1 MPSAQHSL
9 TVRLSPT
16 TTDAALAASLTAA
29 SGLWWPGGRHPRLW
43 TESVP
48 APASSGAADRRRA
61 AEARR
66 PVASGHRL
74 RAVLLRY
81 ADERRGSADPG
92 PDLVLTAAGSAL
104 DARSLR
110 IIARVLR
117 GDLAAEAVTPLA
129 GPLAPAPHLDEETR
143 RLASALALTVGR
155 YEGASAV
162 RVAVPVPARDRPPYT
177 LGALDGYAVFAAD
190 LSPGRTVAEL
200 LATEPAAPAPG
211 EEPPSLELAAG
222 NGPAVLPTGTGSLPV
237 PAHHVERIRR
247 QLLHSPPTTPLSR
260 LNPLGRAESAEHVSL
275 GACPVRPAAPGRI
288 DDAFAAQVAA
298 RPDAPALT
306 AGATTL
312 SYAELDRRAEVLAD
326 GLYAHGVRPGDLVG
340 LCLPRSTDLVAAM
353 LAVLKAGA
361 VHVPLDPEHP
371 ADRRERTARDAGV
384 RLTIGDPALLVG
396 HPPRAAA
403 PRGRPGSPAYVV
415 HTSGSTGRPKGVVV
429 PHANV
434 TALVDAVREDFGL
447 SPDDT
452 WTCFHSAAF
461 DFSVW
466 EIWGALLTGGRL
478 VVVDHW
484 TSRSPEDFHALL
496 VRERV
501 SVLSQTPSAFTQL
514 AAADRAAGTHPVPRL
529 VVLGGEP
536 LDTRPLM
543 DWFDRHPEDRCRL
556 VNMYGITETTVHVT
570 AATVTR
576 REALAGSRSV
586 GRPLPGWSV
595 RVLDPHGRPV
605 PPGAPGEIVVGGAG
619 VALGYLHR
627 PSLTAERFVP
637 DPLDPT
643 GRRLYR
649 SGDLGRLLP
658 DGTLEH
664 LGRIDDQVK
673 VRGFRIEPGEIRH
686 VLLEDPAVSAAA
698 VTVSGG
704 GVGDAA
710 AVRIDA
716 YVVRAPGAGED
727 AGAVRKRAA
736 RLLPPHMVPA
746 TVTVLPALPL
756 TANGKLDPGRLPAPG
771 TRTAGPVT
779 APAAAPASAPASR
792 TTSASVPASA
802 SGTASASP
810 SPTTSASVAA
820 TASPS
825 PPASHDASG
834 VGSPAAALAA
844 IWRDVLGVEAIGP
857 DDDFW
862 DLGGNSLYAIRIG
875 TLARER
881 GLPGIPLRQLYL
893 TPTLGALCEALALR
907 T

>member
-1 MPSAQHSL
+1 MPPAQHSL
-9 TVRLSPT
+9 TVRLST
-16 TTDAALAASLTAA
+16 NVTDAALDAALTAA
-29 SGLWWPGGRHPRLW
+29 AELWWPGDRRPRLW
-43 TESVP
+43 TEPVP
-48 APASSGAADRRRA
+48 APAASDAAARRRA
-61 AEARR
+61 AEASR

-81 ADERRGSADPG
+81 ADERREGAAAA
-92 PDLVLTAAGSAL
+92 PDLVLTADGSAL
-104 DARSLR
+104 DASSLR
-110 IIARVLR
+110 VVARVLR
-117 GDLAAEAVTPLA
+117 GDLAPEAVTPLA
-129 GPLAPAPHLDEETR
+129 GPLPLDLRLDEETR

-155 YEGASAV
+155 YAGASAV
-162 RVAVPVPARDRPPYT
+162 RVAVPVPARDRPPYA
-177 LGALDGYAVFAAD
+177 LGALDGYAVLTAD

-200 LATEPAAPAPG
+200 LATEPVAPAVG
-211 EEPPSLELAAG
+211 EESPSLELMASD
-222 NGPAVLPTGTGSLPV
+222 GPAVLPTGPGTLPV
-237 PAHHVERIRR
+237 PARQVDYIRQ
-247 QLLHSPPTTPLSR
+247 QLLNSTPNTLLSR
-260 LNPLGRAESAEHVSL
+260 LNPLSEAESAEQLAV
-275 GACPVRPAAPGRI
+275 GAGPKAPEALRI
-288 DDAFAAQVAA
+288 DEAFAAQVAA
-298 RPDAPALT
+298 RPEAPALT
-306 AGATTL
+306 AGSTTL
-312 SYAELDRRAEVLAD
+312 SYAELDARAEALAD

-353 LAVLKAGA
+353 LAVLKADA

-384 RLTIGDPALLVG
+384 RLTVEDPATLTG
-396 HPPRAAA
+396 HPPRPAA
-403 PRGRPGSPAYVV
+403 PRAEPGSPAYVI

-429 PHANV
+429 PHGNV

-484 TSRSPEDFHALL
+484 TTRSPEDFHALL

-501 SVLSQTPSAFTQL
+501 SVLSQTPSAFAQL
-514 AAADRAAGTHPVPRL
+514 AAADRTAQEAVDARL

-536 LDTRPLM
+536 LDARPLL

-595 RVLDPHGRPV
+595 RVLDAYGRPV

-619 VALGYLHR
+619 VALGYLNR
-627 PSLTAERFVP
+627 PALTAERFVP
-637 DPLDPT
+637 DPLDPA
-643 GRRLYR
+643 GRLYR

-664 LGRIDDQVK
+664 LGRIDDQVQ

-698 VTVSGG
+698 VTVTGG
-704 GVGDAA
+704 DAGDAA

-716 YVVRAPGAGED
+716 YVVPAQGTGED
-727 AGAVRKRAA
+727 PGPVRERAA

-756 TANGKLDPGRLPAPG
+756 TANGKLDAARLPAPG
-771 TRTAGPVT
+771 TRRDPVT
-779 APAAAPASAPASR
+779 APAPAA
-792 TTSASVPASA
+792 
-802 SGTASASP
+802 
-810 SPTTSASVAA
+810 AA
-820 TASPS
+820 HEA
-825 PPASHDASG
+825 G
-834 VGSPAAALAA
+834 PAAALAA
-844 IWRDVLGVEAIGP
+844 IWCDVLGVEAIGP

-881 GLPGIPLRQLYL
+881 GLPGVPLRQLYL
-893 TPTLGALCEALALR
+893 TPTLGALSEALAR
-907 T
+907 KA

>member
-1 MPSAQHSL
+1 MPPAQHSL
-9 TVRLSPT
+9 TVRLPSA
-16 TTDAALAASLTAA
+16 TTDAALAAALTAA
-29 SGLWWPGGRHPRLW
+29 AGLWWPGDHRRPRLW
-43 TESVP
+43 TEAVP
-48 APASSGAADRRRA
+48 APAVSDTAAGRRA

-66 PVASGHRL
+66 PVAPGHRL

-81 ADERRGSADPG
+81 ADERREGAAEG

-110 IIARVLR
+110 LVARVLR
-117 GDLAAEAVTPLA
+117 GDLAPDAVAPLA
-129 GPLAPAPHLDEETR
+129 GPLPLDLRLDEETR

-155 YEGASAV
+155 YEGAAAV
-162 RVAVPVPARDRPPYT
+162 RVAVPVPARNRPPYA

-190 LSPGRTVAEL
+190 LSPGRTVADL
-200 LATEPAAPAPG
+200 LATEPLDPAEG
-211 EEPPSLELAAG
+211 EEPPPLELVAG
-222 NGPAVLPTGTGSLPV
+222 DGIGPATLPTGPGSLPV
-237 PAHHVERIRR
+237 PAHQVDHVRR
-247 QLLHSPPTTPLSR
+247 QLLTGPPDVPLSR
-260 LNPLGRAESAEHVSL
+260 LNPLSGAESAEQLAL
-275 GACPVRPAAPGRI
+275 GAGPALPPSPLRI

-306 AGATTL
+306 AGSTTL
-312 SYAELDRRAEVLAD
+312 SYAELDCRAEVLAD

-340 LCLPRSTDLVAAM
+340 LCLPRSADLVAAM
-353 LAVLKAGA
+353 LAVLKTDA

-384 RLTIGDPALLVG
+384 RLTVEDPDTLTG
-396 HPPRAAA
+396 HPPRPAA
-403 PRGRPGSPAYVV
+403 PRREPGSPAYVI

-478 VVVDHW
+478 VVVGHW
-484 TSRSPEDFHALL
+484 TTRSPEDFHALL

-514 AAADRAAGTHPVPRL
+514 AAADRVAQEAVGARL

-536 LDTRPLM
+536 LDARPLL

-576 REALAGSRSV
+576 RDALAGSRSV

-595 RVLDPHGRPV
+595 RVLDAHGSPV
-605 PPGAPGEIVVGGAG
+605 PSGAPGEIVVGGAG
-619 VALGYLHR
+619 VALGYLNR
-627 PSLTAERFVP
+627 PALTAGRFVP
-637 DPLDPT
+637 DPLDPS

-704 GVGDAA
+704 SDAA

-716 YVVRAPGAGED
+716 YVVPAPGSD
-727 AGAVRKRAA
+727 AGPGPVRERAA
-736 RLLPPHMVPA
+736 RLLPAHMVPA

-756 TANGKLDPGRLPAPG
+756 TANGKLDPARLPAPG
-771 TRTAGPVT
+771 TRRDPLAAP
-779 APAAAPASAPASR
+779 APAAAAHEAPREA
-792 TTSASVPASA
+792 
-802 SGTASASP
+802 
-810 SPTTSASVAA
+810 
-820 TASPS
+820 
-825 PPASHDASG
+825 
-834 VGSPAAALAA
+834 SPAAALAA
-844 IWRDVLGVEAIGP
+844 VWCDVLGMEAIGP

-893 TPTLGALCEALALR
+893 TPTLGALSEALALEA
-907 T
+907 

>member
-1 MPSAQHSL
+1 MPPAQHSL
-9 TVRLSPT
+9 TVRLSPA
-16 TTDAALAASLTAA
+16 TTDTALAAALTAA
-29 SGLWWPGGRHPRLW
+29 AELWWPGDRRHPRLW
-43 TESVP
+43 TESAP
-48 APASSGAADRRRA
+48 APAASDTAARRRA
-61 AEARR
+61 AEASR

-81 ADERRGSADPG
+81 ADEQRERAAAG
-92 PDLVLTAAGSAL
+92 PDLVLTADGSAL

-110 IIARVLR
+110 VVARVLR
-117 GDLAAEAVTPLA
+117 GDLAPQAMAPLA
-129 GPLAPAPHLDEETR
+129 GPLPLDLRLDEETR

-162 RVAVPVPARDRPPYT
+162 RVAVPVPARDRPPYA

-200 LATEPAAPAPG
+200 LATEPVAPADG
-211 EEPPSLELAAG
+211 EELPPLELVAG
-222 NGPAVLPTGTGSLPV
+222 DGPAVLPTGPGSLPV
-237 PAHHVERIRR
+237 PAHQVEHIRQ
-247 QLLHSPPTTPLSR
+247 QLAHSTPNTPLS
-260 LNPLGRAESAEHVSL
+260 LLDPLSEAESTEQLAL
-275 GACPVRPAAPGRI
+275 GASPKAPEALRI
-288 DDAFAAQVAA
+288 DEAFVAQVAA

-306 AGATTL
+306 AGSTTL
-312 SYAELDRRAEVLAD
+312 SYAELDARAEALAD

-353 LAVLKAGA
+353 LAVLKADA

-384 RLTIGDPALLVG
+384 RLTVADPATLIG
-396 HPPRAAA
+396 HPPRPAA
-403 PRGRPGSPAYVV
+403 PGGEPGSPAYVI

-429 PHANV
+429 PHGNV

-484 TSRSPEDFHALL
+484 TTRSPEDFHALL
-496 VRERV
+496 VREGV

-514 AAADRAAGTHPVPRL
+514 AAADRTAQEAVAARL

-536 LDTRPLM
+536 LDARPLL

-595 RVLDPHGRPV
+595 RVLDAHGRPV

-619 VALGYLHR
+619 VALGYLNR
-627 PSLTAERFVP
+627 PALTAERFVP
-637 DPLDPT
+637 DPRDPA

-698 VTVSGG
+698 VTVTGG
-704 GVGDAA
+704 DAGDAA

-716 YVVRAPGAGED
+716 YVVPAPGAGED
-727 AGAVRKRAA
+727 LGPVRERAA

-756 TANGKLDPGRLPAPG
+756 TANGKLDPTRLPAPG
-771 TRTAGPVT
+771 TSGDPVKAP
-779 APAAAPASAPASR
+779 APAAAPHE
-792 TTSASVPASA
+792 
-802 SGTASASP
+802 
-810 SPTTSASVAA
+810 
-820 TASPS
+820 
-825 PPASHDASG
+825 ASHEAG
-834 VGSPAAALAA
+834 PAAALAA
-844 IWRDVLGVEAIGP
+844 IWCDVLGVEAIGP

-881 GLPGIPLRQLYL
+881 GLPGVPLRQLYL
-893 TPTLGALCEALALR
+893 TPTLGALSEALAR
-907 T
+907 KKT

>member
-1 MPSAQHSL
+1 MPPAQHSL
-9 TVRLSPT
+9 TVRLSSD
-16 TTDAALAASLTAA
+16 TTDTALAAALTAA
-29 SGLWWPGGRHPRLW
+29 AELWWPGDRRRPRLW

-48 APASSGAADRRRA
+48 APAASDTAARRRA
-61 AEARR
+61 AEASR

-81 ADERRGSADPG
+81 ADERREGAAAG
-92 PDLVLTAAGSAL
+92 PDLVLTADRSAL

-110 IIARVLR
+110 IVAQVLR
-117 GDLAAEAVTPLA
+117 GDLAPEAVTPLS
-129 GPLAPAPHLDEETR
+129 GPLPLDLRLDEETR

-162 RVAVPVPARDRPPYT
+162 RVAVPVPARDRPPYA
-177 LGALDGYAVFAAD
+177 LGALDGYAVFTAD

-200 LATEPAAPAPG
+200 LATEPVAPADG
-211 EEPPSLELAAG
+211 EEEPPSLELMASD
-222 NGPAVLPTGTGSLPV
+222 GPAVLPTGPDYLPV
-237 PAHHVERIRR
+237 PAHQVGRIRQ
-247 QLLHSPPTTPLSR
+247 QLLTSAPNTPLSL
-260 LNPLGRAESAEHVSL
+260 LNPLSEAESAVQL
-275 GACPVRPAAPGRI
+275 TPGASPEDPEALRI
-288 DDAFAAQVAA
+288 DEAFAAQVAA

-306 AGATTL
+306 AGSTTL
-312 SYAELDRRAEVLAD
+312 SYAELDARAEALAD

-353 LAVLKAGA
+353 LAVLKADA

-384 RLTIGDPALLVG
+384 RLTVEDPATLIG
-396 HPPRAAA
+396 HPRRPAA
-403 PRGRPGSPAYVV
+403 PGGEPGSPAYVI

-429 PHANV
+429 PHGNV
-434 TALVDAVREDFGL
+434 TALVAAVREDFGL
-447 SPDDT
+447 CPDDT

-484 TSRSPEDFHALL
+484 TTRSPEDFHALL
-496 VRERV
+496 VREGV

-514 AAADRAAGTHPVPRL
+514 AAADRAAQEAVAARL

-536 LDTRPLM
+536 LDARPLL

-570 AATVTR
+570 AATLTR

-595 RVLDPHGRPV
+595 RVLDAHGRPV

-619 VALGYLHR
+619 VALGYLNR
-627 PSLTAERFVP
+627 PALTAGRFVP
-637 DPLDPT
+637 DPLDPA

-698 VTVSGG
+698 VTVTGG
-704 GVGDAA
+704 DAGDAA

-716 YVVRAPGAGED
+716 YVVPAPGAGD
-727 AGAVRKRAA
+727 DPGPVRERAA

-756 TANGKLDPGRLPAPG
+756 TANGKLDPARLPAPG
-771 TRTAGPVT
+771 TSRDQVT
-779 APAAAPASAPASR
+779 PPAPAPAAHEA
-792 TTSASVPASA
+792 
-802 SGTASASP
+802 G
-810 SPTTSASVAA
+810 
-820 TASPS
+820 
-825 PPASHDASG
+825 
-834 VGSPAAALAA
+834 PAAALAA
-844 IWRDVLGVEAIGP
+844 IWCDVLGVEAIGP

-881 GLPGIPLRQLYL
+881 GLPGVPLRQLYL
-893 TPTLGALCEALALR
+893 TPTLGALSEALAGKK

>member
-1 MPSAQHSL
+1 MPPAQHSL
-9 TVRLSPT
+9 TVRLSAA
-16 TTDAALAASLTAA
+16 TTDTALAAALTAA
-29 SGLWWPGGRHPRLW
+29 AELWWPGDRRHPRLW

-48 APASSGAADRRRA
+48 APAASDTAARRRA
-61 AEARR
+61 AEASR

-81 ADERRGSADPG
+81 ADERREGAAAG
-92 PDLVLTAAGSAL
+92 PDLVLTADGSAL

-110 IIARVLR
+110 VVARVLR
-117 GDLAAEAVTPLA
+117 GDLAPEAVTWLA
-129 GPLAPAPHLDEETR
+129 GPLPLDLRLDEETR

-162 RVAVPVPARDRPPYT
+162 RVAVPVPARDRPPYA

-200 LATEPAAPAPG
+200 LATDPVAPADG
-211 EEPPSLELAAG
+211 EELPPLELVAG
-222 NGPAVLPTGTGSLPV
+222 DGPAVLPTGPGSLPV
-237 PAHHVERIRR
+237 PAHQVERVR
-247 QLLHSPPTTPLSR
+247 QKLLTTTPNAPLAL
-260 LNPLGRAESAEHVSL
+260 LNPLSEAESVEQLPL
-275 GACPVRPAAPGRI
+275 GTSPKGLEALRI
-288 DDAFAAQVAA
+288 DEAFAAQVAV

-306 AGATTL
+306 AGSTTL
-312 SYAELDRRAEVLAD
+312 SYAELDARAEALAD

-353 LAVLKAGA
+353 LAVLKVDA

-384 RLTIGDPALLVG
+384 RLTVEDPVTLTG
-396 HPPRAAA
+396 HPPRPAA
-403 PRGRPGSPAYVV
+403 PGGEPGSPAYVI

-429 PHANV
+429 PHGNV

-484 TSRSPEDFHALL
+484 TTRSPEDFHALL
-496 VRERV
+496 VREGV

-514 AAADRAAGTHPVPRL
+514 AAADRTAQEAVAARL

-536 LDTRPLM
+536 LDARPLL

-595 RVLDPHGRPV
+595 RVLDAHGRPV

-619 VALGYLHR
+619 VALGYLNR
-627 PSLTAERFVP
+627 PALTAERFVP
-637 DPLDPT
+637 DPREPA

-698 VTVSGG
+698 VTVTGG
-704 GVGDAA
+704 DAGDAA

-716 YVVRAPGAGED
+716 YVVPAPGAGED
-727 AGAVRKRAA
+727 PGPVRERAA

-756 TANGKLDPGRLPAPG
+756 TANGKLDPARLPSPG
-771 TRTAGPVT
+771 TSGDPVT
-779 APAAAPASAPASR
+779 APAPAA
-792 TTSASVPASA
+792 
-802 SGTASASP
+802 
-810 SPTTSASVAA
+810 AA
-820 TASPS
+820 HEA
-825 PPASHDASG
+825 G
-834 VGSPAAALAA
+834 PAAALAA
-844 IWRDVLGVEAIGP
+844 IWCDVLGVEAIGP

-881 GLPGIPLRQLYL
+881 GLPGVPLRQLYL
-893 TPTLGALCEALALR
+893 TPTLGALSEALALK

>member
-1 MPSAQHSL
+1 MPPVQHSL
-9 TVRLSPT
+9 TVRLPSA
-16 TTDAALAASLTAA
+16 TTDAALAAALTAA
-29 SGLWWPGGRHPRLW
+29 AGLWWPGDHRRPRLW

-48 APASSGAADRRRA
+48 APAVSDTAARRRA

-66 PVASGHRL
+66 PVAPGHRL

-81 ADERRGSADPG
+81 ADERREETAAG

-110 IIARVLR
+110 LVARVLR
-117 GDLAAEAVTPLA
+117 GDLAPDAVTPLA
-129 GPLAPAPHLDEETR
+129 GPLPLDLRLDEETR

-155 YEGASAV
+155 YEGAAAV
-162 RVAVPVPARDRPPYT
+162 CVAVPVPARDRPPYA

-190 LSPGRTVAEL
+190 LSPGRTVADL
-200 LATEPAAPAPG
+200 SATEPVAPAEG
-211 EEPPSLELAAG
+211 EVPPLLELVAG
-222 NGPAVLPTGTGSLPV
+222 DGIGPATLPTAPDSLPV
-237 PAHHVERIRR
+237 PAHQVQRVRQ
-247 QLLHSPPTTPLSR
+247 QLLTSPPDTPLSR
-260 LNPLGRAESAEHVSL
+260 LNPLSEAESAEQRAF
-275 GACPVRPAAPGRI
+275 GAPLDAPASPLRI

-306 AGATTL
+306 AGSTTL
-312 SYAELDRRAEVLAD
+312 SYAELDRRAEELAD

-353 LAVLKAGA
+353 LAVLKADA

-384 RLTIGDPALLVG
+384 RLTVEDPAALTG
-396 HPPRAAA
+396 HPPRPAA
-403 PRGRPGSPAYVV
+403 PRGEPGSPAYVI
-415 HTSGSTGRPKGVVV
+415 HTSGSTGRPKGVLV

-484 TSRSPEDFHALL
+484 TTRSPEDFHALL
-496 VRERV
+496 LRERV

-514 AAADRAAGTHPVPRL
+514 AAADRVAQDAVDVRL

-536 LDTRPLM
+536 LDARPLL

-576 REALAGSRSV
+576 REALAGFRSV

-595 RVLDPHGRPV
+595 RVLNAHGSPV

-619 VALGYLHR
+619 VALGYLNR
-627 PSLTAERFVP
+627 PALTAERFVP
-637 DPLDPT
+637 DPLDPA

-698 VTVSGG
+698 VTVSGDG
-704 GVGDAA
+704 DDAA

-716 YVVRAPGAGED
+716 YVVPAPGSDED
-727 AGAVRKRAA
+727 PGPVRERAA
-736 RLLPPHMVPA
+736 RLLPAHMVPA

-756 TANGKLDPGRLPAPG
+756 TANGKLDPARLPAPG
-771 TRTAGPVT
+771 TRRDPVT
-779 APAAAPASAPASR
+779 APASPHAA
-792 TTSASVPASA
+792 
-802 SGTASASP
+802 
-810 SPTTSASVAA
+810 
-820 TASPS
+820 
-825 PPASHDASG
+825 
-834 VGSPAAALAA
+834 SPAAALAA
-844 IWRDVLGVEAIGP
+844 VWCDVLGVEAIGP

-893 TPTLGALCEALALR
+893 TPTLGALSEALALEA
-907 T
+907 

>member
-1 MPSAQHSL
+1 A
-9 TVRLSPT
+9 
-16 TTDAALAASLTAA
+16 
-29 SGLWWPGGRHPRLW
+29 G
-43 TESVP
+43 
-48 APASSGAADRRRA
+48 RRA

-66 PVASGHRL
+66 PVAPGHRL

-81 ADERRGSADPG
+81 ADERREEVAAG

-104 DARSLR
+104 DTRSLR
-110 IIARVLR
+110 LVARVLR
-117 GDLAAEAVTPLA
+117 GDLAPDAVTPLA
-129 GPLAPAPHLDEETR
+129 GPLPLDLRLDEETR

-155 YEGASAV
+155 YEGAAAV
-162 RVAVPVPARDRPPYT
+162 RVAVPVPARDRPPYA

-200 LATEPAAPAPG
+200 LATEPVAPAEG
-211 EEPPSLELAAG
+211 EEPPLSELVAG
-222 NGPAVLPTGTGSLPV
+222 DGIGPATLPAAPGALPV
-237 PAHHVERIRR
+237 PAHQVQRVRQ
-247 QLLHSPPTTPLSR
+247 QLLTSPPDTPLSR
-260 LNPLGRAESAEHVSL
+260 LNPLSEAESAEQRAFGTPL
-275 GACPVRPAAPGRI
+275 DAPASPLRI
-288 DDAFAAQVAA
+288 DDAFAAQAAA

-306 AGATTL
+306 AGSTTL
-312 SYAELDRRAEVLAD
+312 SYAELNCRAEVLAD

-353 LAVLKAGA
+353 LAVLKADA

-384 RLTIGDPALLVG
+384 RLTVGDPAALTG
-396 HPPRAAA
+396 HPPRPAAS
-403 PRGRPGSPAYVV
+403 RGEPGSPAYVI
-415 HTSGSTGRPKGVVV
+415 HTSGSTGRPKGVLV

-484 TSRSPEDFHALL
+484 TTRSPEDFHALL

-514 AAADRAAGTHPVPRL
+514 AAADRVAQEAVDIRL

-536 LDTRPLM
+536 LDARPLL

-576 REALAGSRSV
+576 RVALAGSRSV

-595 RVLDPHGRPV
+595 RVLDAHGSPV

-619 VALGYLHR
+619 VALGYLNR
-627 PSLTAERFVP
+627 PALTAERFVP
-637 DPLDPT
+637 DPLDPA

-704 GVGDAA
+704 DGDDAA

-716 YVVRAPGAGED
+716 YVVPAPGSDED
-727 AGAVRKRAA
+727 PGPVRERAA
-736 RLLPPHMVPA
+736 RLLPAHMVPA
-746 TVTVLPALPL
+746 TVTVLSALPL
-756 TANGKLDPGRLPAPG
+756 TANGKLDPARLPAPG
-771 TRTAGPVT
+771 TRRDPVT
-779 APAAAPASAPASR
+779 APASPHAA
-792 TTSASVPASA
+792 
-802 SGTASASP
+802 
-810 SPTTSASVAA
+810 
-820 TASPS
+820 
-825 PPASHDASG
+825 
-834 VGSPAAALAA
+834 SPAAALAA
-844 IWRDVLGVEAIGP
+844 VWCDVLGVEAIGP

-893 TPTLGALCEALALR
+893 TPTLGALSEALALEA
-907 T
+907 

>member
-1 MPSAQHSL
+1 MPPAQHSL
-9 TVRLSPT
+9 TVRLSPA
-16 TTDAALAASLTAA
+16 TTDTALAAALTAA
-29 SGLWWPGGRHPRLW
+29 AELWWPGDHRRPRLW

-48 APASSGAADRRRA
+48 APAASDTAARRRA
-61 AEARR
+61 AEASR

-81 ADERRGSADPG
+81 ADERREGAAAG
-92 PDLVLTAAGSAL
+92 PDLVLTADGSAL

-110 IIARVLR
+110 VVARVLR
-117 GDLAAEAVTPLA
+117 GDLAPEAVTWLA
-129 GPLAPAPHLDEETR
+129 GPLPLDLRLDEETR

-162 RVAVPVPARDRPPYT
+162 RVAVPVPARDRPPYA

-200 LATEPAAPAPG
+200 LATDPVAPADG
-211 EEPPSLELAAG
+211 EELPPLELVAG
-222 NGPAVLPTGTGSLPV
+222 DGPAVLPTGPGSLPV
-237 PAHHVERIRR
+237 PAHQVERVR
-247 QLLHSPPTTPLSR
+247 QKLLTTTPNAPLAL
-260 LNPLGRAESAEHVSL
+260 LNPLSEAESVEQLPL
-275 GACPVRPAAPGRI
+275 GTSPKDLEALRI
-288 DDAFAAQVAA
+288 DEAFAAQVAV

-306 AGATTL
+306 AGSTTL
-312 SYAELDRRAEVLAD
+312 SYAELDARAETLAD

-353 LAVLKAGA
+353 LAVLKVDA

-384 RLTIGDPALLVG
+384 RLTVEDPVTLTG
-396 HPPRAAA
+396 HPPRPAA
-403 PRGRPGSPAYVV
+403 PGGEPGSPAYVI

-429 PHANV
+429 PHGNV

-484 TSRSPEDFHALL
+484 TTRSPEDFHALL
-496 VRERV
+496 VREGV

-514 AAADRAAGTHPVPRL
+514 AAADRTAQEAVAARL

-536 LDTRPLM
+536 LDARPLL

-595 RVLDPHGRPV
+595 RVLDAHGRPV

-619 VALGYLHR
+619 VALGYLNR
-627 PSLTAERFVP
+627 PALTAERFVP
-637 DPLDPT
+637 DPRDPS

-698 VTVSGG
+698 VTVTGG
-704 GVGDAA
+704 DAGDAA

-716 YVVRAPGAGED
+716 YVVPAPGAGED
-727 AGAVRKRAA
+727 PGPVRERAA

-756 TANGKLDPGRLPAPG
+756 TANGKLDPARLPSPG
-771 TRTAGPVT
+771 TSGDPVT
-779 APAAAPASAPASR
+779 APAPAA
-792 TTSASVPASA
+792 
-802 SGTASASP
+802 
-810 SPTTSASVAA
+810 AA
-820 TASPS
+820 HEA
-825 PPASHDASG
+825 G
-834 VGSPAAALAA
+834 PAAALAA
-844 IWRDVLGVEAIGP
+844 IWCDVLGVEAIGP

-881 GLPGIPLRQLYL
+881 GLPGVPLRQLYL
-893 TPTLGALCEALALR
+893 TPTLGALSEALALK

>member
-1 MPSAQHSL
+1 MPPAHHAL
-9 TVRLSPT
+9 IVRLPPDAA
-16 TTDAALAASLTAA
+16 DAALTGALTTAA
-29 SGLWWPGGRHPRLW
+29 ELWWPGERRPRLW
-43 TESVP
+43 TETVP
-48 APASSGAADRRRA
+48 APAGSGTAARRRA

-66 PVASGHRL
+66 PVAPGHRL

-81 ADERRGSADPG
+81 AGEHPA
-92 PDLVLTAAGSAL
+92 DLVLTAGGAAL

-110 IIARVLR
+110 LVARVLR
-117 GDLAAEAVTPLA
+117 GDLAPDAVTPLD
-129 GPLAPAPHLDEETR
+129 GPLPPDLRMDGETR
-143 RLASALALTVGR
+143 GLASALAVTVGR
-155 YEGASAV
+155 YEGAASV
-162 RVAVPVPARDRPPYT
+162 RVAVPVPARDRPPYA
-177 LGALDGYAVFAAD
+177 LGALDGYAVFTAD
-190 LSPGRTVAEL
+190 LSPGRTVADL
-200 LATEPAAPAPG
+200 LATEPAAPAEG
-211 EEPPSLELAAG
+211 DDPPVLTLVASDADG
-222 NGPAVLPTGTGSLPV
+222 GGDGGGDGPAMLLPTGPDALPV
-237 PAHHVERIRR
+237 PTHQVRFVQD
-247 QLLHSPPTTPLSR
+247 QLANSAPNTPLSQ
-260 LNPLGRAESAEHVSL
+260 LDPLSREESAEQLAFRTPHK
-275 GACPVRPAAPGRI
+275 AAAPLRI
-288 DDAFAAQVAA
+288 DEAFAAQVAA

-306 AGATTL
+306 AGSATL
-312 SYAELDRRAEVLAD
+312 SYAELDFRAEELAD
-326 GLYAHGVRPGDLVG
+326 GLYARGVRRGDLVG
-340 LCLPRSTDLVAAM
+340 LCLPRGADLVAAM
-353 LAVLKAGA
+353 LAALKADA
-361 VHVPLDPEHP
+361 VYVPLDPEHP
-371 ADRRERTARDAGV
+371 ADRRERTARDAKV
-384 RLTIGDPALLVG
+384 RLTVDDPAALTG
-396 HPPRAAA
+396 HPRRPAAS
-403 PRGRPGSPAYVV
+403 RGPATGPAYVI
-415 HTSGSTGRPKGVVV
+415 HTSGSTGRPKGVLV

-434 TALVDAVREDFGL
+434 TALVDAVRDDFAL
-447 SPDDT
+447 SPDDA

-484 TSRSPEDFHALL
+484 TSRQPEDFHALL

-514 AAADRAAGTHPVPRL
+514 AAADRTGGRLPALRL

-536 LDTRPLM
+536 LDARPLLG
-543 DWFDRHPEDRCRL
+543 WFDRHPEDRCRL

-605 PPGAPGEIVVGGAG
+605 PPGAPGEIHVGGAG

-627 PSLTAERFVP
+627 PAPTAERFVP
-637 DPLDPT
+637 DVVDPA
-643 GRRLYR
+643 GRLYR

-698 VTVSGG
+698 VTVTGG
-704 GVGDAA
+704 AGGDAA

-716 YVVRAPGAGED
+716 YVVPAPGAGED
-727 AGAVRKRAA
+727 PGSVRDRAA

-756 TANGKLDPGRLPAPG
+756 TANGKLDPARLPAPG
-771 TRTAGPVT
+771 TRRTPTPAVPA
-779 APAAAPASAPASR
+779 APAADAPEAPAA
-792 TTSASVPASA
+792 V
-802 SGTASASP
+802 
-810 SPTTSASVAA
+810 
-820 TASPS
+820 
-825 PPASHDASG
+825 
-834 VGSPAAALAA
+834 LAG
-844 IWRDVLGVEAIGP
+844 IWRDVFGVEEIGP

-881 GLPGIPLRQLYL
+881 GLPGVALRQLYL
-893 TPTLGALCEALALR
+893 TPTLGALSEALAR
-907 T
+907 GV

>member
-1 MPSAQHSL
+1 MPPAQHSL
-9 TVRLSPT
+9 TVRLSPA
-16 TTDAALAASLTAA
+16 TTDTALAAALTAA
-29 SGLWWPGGRHPRLW
+29 AELWWPGDRRRPRLW

-48 APASSGAADRRRA
+48 APAASDAAARRRA
-61 AEARR
+61 AEASR

-81 ADERRGSADPG
+81 ADERREGAAAG
-92 PDLVLTAAGSAL
+92 PDLVLTADGSAL

-110 IIARVLR
+110 VVARVLR
-117 GDLAAEAVTPLA
+117 GDLAPEAVTPLA
-129 GPLAPAPHLDEETR
+129 GPLPLDLRLDEETR

-162 RVAVPVPARDRPPYT
+162 RVAVPVPARDRPPYA

-200 LATEPAAPAPG
+200 LATDPVAPADG
-211 EEPPSLELAAG
+211 EELPPLELVAG
-222 NGPAVLPTGTGSLPV
+222 DGPAVLPTGPGSLPV
-237 PAHHVERIRR
+237 PAHQVERVR
-247 QLLHSPPTTPLSR
+247 QKLLTTTPNAPLAL
-260 LNPLGRAESAEHVSL
+260 LNPLSEAESVEQLPL
-275 GACPVRPAAPGRI
+275 GTSPKDLEALRI
-288 DDAFAAQVAA
+288 DEAFAAQVAV

-306 AGATTL
+306 AGSTTL
-312 SYAELDRRAEVLAD
+312 SYAELDARAEALAD

-353 LAVLKAGA
+353 LAVLKVDA

-384 RLTIGDPALLVG
+384 RLTVEDPVTLTG
-396 HPPRAAA
+396 HPPRPAA
-403 PRGRPGSPAYVV
+403 PGGEPGSPAYVI

-429 PHANV
+429 PHGNV

-484 TSRSPEDFHALL
+484 TTRSPEDFHALL
-496 VRERV
+496 VREGV

-514 AAADRAAGTHPVPRL
+514 AAADRTAQEAVAARL

-536 LDTRPLM
+536 LDARPLL

-595 RVLDPHGRPV
+595 RVLDAHGRPV

-619 VALGYLHR
+619 VALGYLNR
-627 PSLTAERFVP
+627 PALTAERFVP
-637 DPLDPT
+637 DPREPA

-698 VTVSGG
+698 VTVTGG
-704 GVGDAA
+704 DAGDAA

-716 YVVRAPGAGED
+716 YVVPAPGAGED
-727 AGAVRKRAA
+727 PGPVRERAA

-756 TANGKLDPGRLPAPG
+756 TANGKLDPARLPSPG
-771 TRTAGPVT
+771 TSGDPVT
-779 APAAAPASAPASR
+779 APAPAA
-792 TTSASVPASA
+792 
-802 SGTASASP
+802 
-810 SPTTSASVAA
+810 AA
-820 TASPS
+820 HKA
-825 PPASHDASG
+825 G
-834 VGSPAAALAA
+834 PAAALAA
-844 IWRDVLGVEAIGP
+844 IWCDVLGVEAIGP

-893 TPTLGALCEALALR
+893 TPTLGALSEALAGKK

>member
-1 MPSAQHSL
+1 MPPAHHAL
-9 TVRLSPT
+9 IVRLPPGAA
-16 TTDAALAASLTAA
+16 DAALAGALTTAA
-29 SGLWWPGGRHPRLW
+29 ELWWPGERRPRLW
-43 TESVP
+43 TETVP
-48 APASSGAADRRRA
+48 APAGSGTAARRRA

-66 PVASGHRL
+66 PVAPGHRL

-81 ADERRGSADPG
+81 AGEHLA
-92 PDLVLTAAGSAL
+92 DLVLTAGGAAL

-110 IIARVLR
+110 LVARALR
-117 GDLAAEAVTPLA
+117 GDLAPDAVTPLD
-129 GPLAPAPHLDEETR
+129 GPLPPDLRMDGETR
-143 RLASALALTVGR
+143 GLASALAVTVGR
-155 YEGASAV
+155 YEGAASV
-162 RVAVPVPARDRPPYT
+162 RVAVPVPARDRPPYA
-177 LGALDGYAVFAAD
+177 LGALDGYAVFTAD
-190 LSPGRTVAEL
+190 LSPGRTVANL
-200 LATEPAAPAPG
+200 LATEPAAPAEGDDPPVLTLVAGDPG
-211 EEPPSLELAAG
+211 G
-222 NGPAVLPTGTGSLPV
+222 DGDGDGPAMLPTGPDALPV
-237 PAHHVERIRR
+237 PAHQVRFVQE
-247 QLLHSPPTTPLSR
+247 QLAGSAPNTPLSQ
-260 LNPLGRAESAEHVSL
+260 LDPLSREESAEQLAFRTPHK
-275 GACPVRPAAPGRI
+275 AAAPLRI
-288 DDAFAAQVAA
+288 DEVFAAQVAA

-306 AGATTL
+306 AGSATL
-312 SYAELDRRAEVLAD
+312 SYAELNSRAEELAD

-340 LCLPRSTDLVAAM
+340 LCLPRGADLVAAM
-353 LAVLKAGA
+353 LAALKADA
-361 VHVPLDPEHP
+361 VYVPLDPEHP
-371 ADRRERTARDAGV
+371 ADRRERTARDAKV
-384 RLTIGDPALLVG
+384 RLTVDDPAALTG
-396 HPPRAAA
+396 HPRRPAAS
-403 PRGRPGSPAYVV
+403 RGPATGPAYVI
-415 HTSGSTGRPKGVVV
+415 HTSGSTGRPKGVLV

-434 TALVDAVREDFGL
+434 TALVDAVRDDFAL
-447 SPDDT
+447 SPDDA

-484 TSRSPEDFHALL
+484 TSRQPEDFHALL

-514 AAADRAAGTHPVPRL
+514 AAADRTGGRLPALRL

-536 LDTRPLM
+536 LDARPLLG
-543 DWFDRHPEDRCRL
+543 WFDRHPEDRCRL

-605 PPGAPGEIVVGGAG
+605 PPGAPGEIHVGGAG

-627 PSLTAERFVP
+627 PAPTAERFVP
-637 DPLDPT
+637 DVVDPA
-643 GRRLYR
+643 GRLYR

-698 VTVSGG
+698 VTVTGG
-704 GVGDAA
+704 AGGDAA
-710 AVRIDA
+710 TVRIDA
-716 YVVRAPGAGED
+716 YVVPAPGADED
-727 AGAVRKRAA
+727 PGAVRDRAA

-756 TANGKLDPGRLPAPG
+756 TANGKLDPARLPAPG
-771 TRTAGPVT
+771 TRRTPTPAVPAASA
-779 APAAAPASAPASR
+779 APAAPAADAPEAPAA
-792 TTSASVPASA
+792 V
-802 SGTASASP
+802 
-810 SPTTSASVAA
+810 
-820 TASPS
+820 
-825 PPASHDASG
+825 
-834 VGSPAAALAA
+834 LAG
-844 IWRDVLGVEAIGP
+844 IWRDVFGVEEIGP

-881 GLPGIPLRQLYL
+881 GLPGVALRQLYL
-893 TPTLGALCEALALR
+893 TPTLGALSEALAR
-907 T
+907 GV

>member
-1 MPSAQHSL
+1 MPPAQHSL
-9 TVRLSPT
+9 TVRLST
-16 TTDAALAASLTAA
+16 NVTDAALDAALTAA
-29 SGLWWPGGRHPRLW
+29 AELWWPGDRRPRLW
-43 TESVP
+43 TEPVP
-48 APASSGAADRRRA
+48 APAASDAAARRRA
-61 AEARR
+61 AEASR

-81 ADERRGSADPG
+81 GHERREGAAAA
-92 PDLVLTAAGSAL
+92 PDLVLTADGSAL

-110 IIARVLR
+110 VVARVLR
-117 GDLAAEAVTPLA
+117 GDLAPEAVTPLA
-129 GPLAPAPHLDEETR
+129 GPLPLDLRLDEETR

-162 RVAVPVPARDRPPYT
+162 RVAVPVPARDRPPYA

-190 LSPGRTVAEL
+190 LSPGRTVAQL
-200 LATEPAAPAPG
+200 LATEPVAPAVG
-211 EEPPSLELAAG
+211 EEPPSPELMASD
-222 NGPAVLPTGTGSLPV
+222 GPAVLPTGPGTLPV
-237 PAHHVERIRR
+237 PARQVDYIRQ
-247 QLLHSPPTTPLSR
+247 QLLTSTPNARLSQ
-260 LNPLGRAESAEHVSL
+260 LNPLSEAESAEQLAL
-275 GACPVRPAAPGRI
+275 GVRPAPPASSLRI
-288 DDAFAAQVAA
+288 DEAFAAQVTA
-298 RPDAPALT
+298 RPEAPALT
-306 AGATTL
+306 AGSTTL
-312 SYAELDRRAEVLAD
+312 SYAELDARAEALAD
-326 GLYAHGVRPGDLVG
+326 GLYARGVRPGDLVG

-353 LAVLKAGA
+353 LAVLKADA

-384 RLTIGDPALLVG
+384 RLTVEDPATLTG
-396 HPPRAAA
+396 HPPRPAA
-403 PRGRPGSPAYVV
+403 PRGEPGSPAYVI

-429 PHANV
+429 THANV

-478 VVVDHW
+478 VVADHW
-484 TSRSPEDFHALL
+484 TTRSPEDFHALL

-514 AAADRAAGTHPVPRL
+514 AAADRTAPDPVGIRL

-536 LDTRPLM
+536 LDARPLL

-576 REALAGSRSV
+576 RDALAGSRSV

-595 RVLDPHGRPV
+595 RVLDAHGRPV

-619 VALGYLHR
+619 VALGYLNR
-627 PSLTAERFVP
+627 PALTAERFVP
-637 DPLDPT
+637 DPLDPA

-664 LGRIDDQVK
+664 LGRIDDQVQ

-698 VTVSGG
+698 VTVTGG
-704 GVGDAA
+704 DAGDAA

-716 YVVRAPGAGED
+716 YVVPAPGAGED
-727 AGAVRKRAA
+727 PGPVRERAA

-756 TANGKLDPGRLPAPG
+756 TANGKLDAARLPAPG
-771 TRTAGPVT
+771 TRRDPVT
-779 APAAAPASAPASR
+779 APAPAPAPA
-792 TTSASVPASA
+792 
-802 SGTASASP
+802 
-810 SPTTSASVAA
+810 AA
-820 TASPS
+820 AHE
-825 PPASHDASG
+825 AG
-834 VGSPAAALAA
+834 PAAALAA
-844 IWRDVLGVEAIGP
+844 IWCDVLGVETIGP

-881 GLPGIPLRQLYL
+881 GLPGVPLRQLYL
-893 TPTLGALCEALALR
+893 TPTLGALSEALAR
-907 T
+907 KT

>member
-1 MPSAQHSL
+1 MPSAHHTL
-9 TVRLSPT
+9 TVSLPPT
-16 TTDAALAASLTAA
+16 VTDTALAAALATAA
-29 SGLWWPGGRHPRLW
+29 ELWWPGGRHPRLW
-43 TESVP
+43 SQTVP
-48 APASSGAADRRRA
+48 APAGSDAAARRRA

-66 PVASGHRL
+66 PVGPGHRL

-81 ADERRGSADPG
+81 ADGRREEAAATDC
-92 PDLVLTAAGSAL
+92 DLVLTADASAL

-110 IIARVLR
+110 LVARVLR
-117 GDLAAEAVTPLA
+117 GELAADAVTPLD
-129 GPLAPAPHLDEETR
+129 GPLAPDLRLDEETR
-143 RLASALALTVGR
+143 RLAAALAVTVGR
-155 YEGASAV
+155 YTGEPSV
-162 RVAVPVPARDRPPYT
+162 RVAVPVPALDRPPYA
-177 LGALDGYAVFAAD
+177 LGALDGYAVFTAD

-200 LATEPAAPAPG
+200 LATEPVAPA
-211 EEPPSLELAAG
+211 EEEERPAQELTAG
-222 NGPAVLPTGTGSLPV
+222 TGAGPATLPTGPDALPV
-237 PAHHVERIRR
+237 PAHQVEHVRR
-247 QLLHSPPTTPLSR
+247 QLLDSPPNTPLQR
-260 LNPLGRAESAEHVSL
+260 LDPLTRAESAEQLAL
-275 GACPVRPAAPGRI
+275 GATPKAPAPLRI
-288 DDAFAAQVAA
+288 DEVFAARVAA

-306 AGATTL
+306 AGAATL
-312 SYAELDRRAEVLAD
+312 SYAELDARAEALAD

-340 LCLPRSTDLVAAM
+340 LCLPRSADLVAAM
-353 LAVLKAGA
+353 LAVLKADA

-384 RLTIGDPALLVG
+384 RLTVEDPALLTG
-396 HPPRAAA
+396 HPPRPAVERRKAADA
-403 PRGRPGSPAYVV
+403 PAYVI

-434 TALVDAVREDFGL
+434 TALVDAVHDDFGL

-484 TSRSPEDFHALL
+484 TTRSPREFHALL

-514 AAADRAAGTHPVPRL
+514 AAADRGAPDTVDLRL

-536 LDTRPLM
+536 LDARPLL

-586 GRPLPGWSV
+586 GRALPGWSV
-595 RVLDPHGRPV
+595 RVVDAYGRPV
-605 PPGAPGEIVVGGAG
+605 PPGVPGEIQVGGAG
-619 VALGYLHR
+619 VALGYLNR
-627 PSLTAERFVP
+627 PALTAERFVP
-637 DPLDPT
+637 DPLDPA

-698 VTVSGG
+698 VTVTGG
-704 GVGDAA
+704 EDGDAA

-716 YVVRAPGAGED
+716 YVVPAPGAGED
-727 AGAVRKRAA
+727 PGPVRERAA
-736 RLLPPHMVPA
+736 RLLPAHMVPA
-746 TVTVLPALPL
+746 TVTFLPALPL
-756 TANGKLDPGRLPAPG
+756 TANGKLDPARLPVPG
-771 TRTAGPVT
+771 TRRDPVP
-779 APAAAPASAPASR
+779 APAPAPAPASAPRTASR
-792 TTSASVPASA
+792 EA
-802 SGTASASP
+802 G
-810 SPTTSASVAA
+810 
-820 TASPS
+820 
-825 PPASHDASG
+825 
-834 VGSPAAALAA
+834 PAAALAA
-844 IWRDVLGVEAIGP
+844 IWRDVLGVDAVGP

-881 GLPGIPLRQLYL
+881 GLPEVPLRQLYL
-893 TPTLGALCEALALR
+893 TPTLGALCEALALES
-907 T
+907 

>member
-1 MPSAQHSL
+1 MPPAQHSL
-9 TVRLSPT
+9 TVRLST
-16 TTDAALAASLTAA
+16 NVTDAALDAALTAA
-29 SGLWWPGGRHPRLW
+29 AELWWPGDRRPRLW
-43 TESVP
+43 TEPVP
-48 APASSGAADRRRA
+48 APAASDAAARRRA
-61 AEARR
+61 AEASR

-81 ADERRGSADPG
+81 ADERREGAAAA
-92 PDLVLTAAGSAL
+92 PDLVLTADGSAL

-110 IIARVLR
+110 VVARVLR
-117 GDLAAEAVTPLA
+117 GDLAPEAVTPLA
-129 GPLAPAPHLDEETR
+129 GPLPLDLRLDEETR

-155 YEGASAV
+155 YTGASAV
-162 RVAVPVPARDRPPYT
+162 PVAVPVPARDRPPYA

-200 LATEPAAPAPG
+200 LATEPVAPAVG
-211 EEPPSLELAAG
+211 EEPPSLELMASD
-222 NGPAVLPTGTGSLPV
+222 GPAVLPTGPGTLPV
-237 PAHHVERIRR
+237 PARQVDDIRQ
-247 QLLHSPPTTPLSR
+247 QLLTSTPNTPISR
-260 LNPLGRAESAEHVSL
+260 LNPLSEAESAEQLAV
-275 GACPVRPAAPGRI
+275 GASPKAPEALRI
-288 DDAFAAQVAA
+288 DEAFAAQVAA

-306 AGATTL
+306 AGSTTL
-312 SYAELDRRAEVLAD
+312 SYAELDARAEVLAD

-353 LAVLKAGA
+353 LAVLKADA

-384 RLTIGDPALLVG
+384 RLTVEDPATLTG
-396 HPPRAAA
+396 HPPRPAV
-403 PRGRPGSPAYVV
+403 PRGEPGSPAYVI

-484 TSRSPEDFHALL
+484 TTRSPEDFHALL

-514 AAADRAAGTHPVPRL
+514 AAADRSAPDPVGIRL

-536 LDTRPLM
+536 LHARPLL

-576 REALAGSRSV
+576 RDALAGSRSV

-595 RVLDPHGRPV
+595 RVLDAHGRPV

-619 VALGYLHR
+619 VALGYLNR
-627 PSLTAERFVP
+627 PALTAERFVP
-637 DPLDPT
+637 DPLDPA

-649 SGDLGRLLP
+649 SGDLGRLRP

-664 LGRIDDQVK
+664 LGRIDDQVQ
-673 VRGFRIEPGEIRH
+673 VRGFRIEPGEIRQ
-686 VLLEDPAVSAAA
+686 VLLEDRAVSAAA
-698 VTVSGG
+698 VTVTGG
-704 GVGDAA
+704 DAGDAA

-716 YVVRAPGAGED
+716 YVVPAPGAGED
-727 AGAVRKRAA
+727 PGPVRERAA

-746 TVTVLPALPL
+746 TVTVLSALPL
-756 TANGKLDPGRLPAPG
+756 TANGKLDPVRLPAPG
-771 TRTAGPVT
+771 TRRDPVT
-779 APAAAPASAPASR
+779 APA
-792 TTSASVPASA
+792 
-802 SGTASASP
+802 
-810 SPTTSASVAA
+810 
-820 TASPS
+820 
-825 PPASHDASG
+825 
-834 VGSPAAALAA
+834 PAAAAHEAGPVSALAA
-844 IWRDVLGVEAIGP
+844 IWCDVLGVEAIGP

-893 TPTLGALCEALALR
+893 TPTLGALSEALAR
-907 T
+907 KT

>member
-1 MPSAQHSL
+1 MPPAQHSL
-9 TVRLSPT
+9 TVRLPSA
-16 TTDAALAASLTAA
+16 TTDAALAAALTAA
-29 SGLWWPGGRHPRLW
+29 AGLWWPGDHRRPRLW
-43 TESVP
+43 TEAVP
-48 APASSGAADRRRA
+48 APAVSDTAAGRRA

-66 PVASGHRL
+66 PVAPGHRL

-81 ADERRGSADPG
+81 ADERREGAAEG

-110 IIARVLR
+110 LVARVLR
-117 GDLAAEAVTPLA
+117 GDLAPDAVAPLA
-129 GPLAPAPHLDEETR
+129 GPLPLDLRLDEETR
-143 RLASALALTVGR
+143 RLASALVLTVGR
-155 YEGASAV
+155 YEGAAAV
-162 RVAVPVPARDRPPYT
+162 RVAVPVPARNRPPYA

-190 LSPGRTVAEL
+190 LSPGRTVADL
-200 LATEPAAPAPG
+200 LATEPLAPAEG
-211 EEPPSLELAAG
+211 EEPPPLELVAG
-222 NGPAVLPTGTGSLPV
+222 DGIGPASLPTGPGSLPV
-237 PAHHVERIRR
+237 PAHQVDHVRR
-247 QLLHSPPTTPLSR
+247 QLLTSPPDAPLSR
-260 LNPLGRAESAEHVSL
+260 LNPLSEAESAEQLAL
-275 GACPVRPAAPGRI
+275 GAGPALPPSPLRI

-306 AGATTL
+306 AGSTTL
-312 SYAELDRRAEVLAD
+312 SYAELDHRAEVLAD

-340 LCLPRSTDLVAAM
+340 LCLPRSADLVAAM
-353 LAVLKAGA
+353 LAVLKADA
-361 VHVPLDPEHP
+361 VHAPLDPEHP

-384 RLTIGDPALLVG
+384 RLTVEDPDTLTG
-396 HPPRAAA
+396 HPPRPAA
-403 PRGRPGSPAYVV
+403 PRREPGSPAYVI

-478 VVVDHW
+478 VVVGHW
-484 TSRSPEDFHALL
+484 TTRSPEDFHALL

-514 AAADRAAGTHPVPRL
+514 AAADRVAHEAVGARL

-536 LDTRPLM
+536 LDARPLL

-576 REALAGSRSV
+576 RDALAGSRSV

-595 RVLDPHGRPV
+595 RVLDAHGSPV
-605 PPGAPGEIVVGGAG
+605 PTGAPGEIVVGGAG
-619 VALGYLHR
+619 VALGYLNR
-627 PSLTAERFVP
+627 PALTAGRFVP
-637 DPLDPT
+637 DPLDPS

-704 GVGDAA
+704 GDAA

-716 YVVRAPGAGED
+716 YVVPAPGSD
-727 AGAVRKRAA
+727 AGPGPVRERAA
-736 RLLPPHMVPA
+736 RLLPAHMVPA

-756 TANGKLDPGRLPAPG
+756 TANGKLDPARLPAPG
-771 TRTAGPVT
+771 TRRDPVAAP
-779 APAAAPASAPASR
+779 APAAAAHEAPREA
-792 TTSASVPASA
+792 
-802 SGTASASP
+802 
-810 SPTTSASVAA
+810 
-820 TASPS
+820 
-825 PPASHDASG
+825 
-834 VGSPAAALAA
+834 SPAAVLAA
-844 IWRDVLGVEAIGP
+844 VWCDVLGMEAIGP

-893 TPTLGALCEALALR
+893 TPTLGALSEALALEA
-907 T
+907 

>member
-1 MPSAQHSL
+1 MPPAQHSL
-9 TVRLSPT
+9 TVRLSPA
-16 TTDAALAASLTAA
+16 TTDTALAAALTAA
-29 SGLWWPGGRHPRLW
+29 AGLWWPGDRHPRLW

-48 APASSGAADRRRA
+48 APAASDAAARRRA
-61 AEARR
+61 AEVNR

-81 ADERRGSADPG
+81 ADERPEEAAAG
-92 PDLVLTAAGSAL
+92 PDLVLKAAGSAL

-110 IIARVLR
+110 LVARVLR
-117 GDLAAEAVTPLA
+117 GELTPDAVTPLA
-129 GPLAPAPHLDEETR
+129 GPLPLDLRLDEETR

-162 RVAVPVPARDRPPYT
+162 RVAVPVPARDRPPYA

-200 LATEPAAPAPG
+200 LATEPVAPADDEALPA
-211 EEPPSLELAAG
+211 LELVAG
-222 NGPAVLPTGTGSLPV
+222 DGIGSATLPTAPDSLPV
-237 PAHHVERIRR
+237 PAHQVEHVRK
-247 QLLHSPPTTPLSR
+247 QLLTSPPNTPLFR
-260 LNPLGRAESAEHVSL
+260 LNPLSEAESAAQLAL
-275 GACPVRPAAPGRI
+275 GMRPAAPAPFLRI

-306 AGATTL
+306 AGSTTL
-312 SYAELDRRAEVLAD
+312 SYAELDARAEVLAD

-353 LAVLKAGA
+353 LAVLKADA

-384 RLTIGDPALLVG
+384 RLTVEDPATLTG
-396 HPPRAAA
+396 HPSRPAT
-403 PRGRPGSPAYVV
+403 PRGTPGSPAYVI
-415 HTSGSTGRPKGVVV
+415 HTSGSTGRPKGVLV

-478 VVVDHW
+478 VVADHW
-484 TSRSPEDFHALL
+484 TTRSPEDFHALL

-514 AAADRAAGTHPVPRL
+514 AAADRAAQDTVGIRL

-536 LDTRPLM
+536 LDTRPLL

-576 REALAGSRSV
+576 RDALAGSRSV

-595 RVLDPHGRPV
+595 RVLDAHGRPV

-619 VALGYLHR
+619 VALGYLNR
-627 PSLTAERFVP
+627 PALTAERFVP
-637 DPLDPT
+637 DPLDPA

-698 VTVSGG
+698 VTVTGG
-704 GVGDAA
+704 DGNDAA

-716 YVVRAPGAGED
+716 YVVPAPGAGED
-727 AGAVRKRAA
+727 PGPVRERAA
-736 RLLPPHMVPA
+736 RLLPSHMVPA
-746 TVTVLPALPL
+746 TVTALPSLPL
-756 TANGKLDPGRLPAPG
+756 TANGKLDAARLPAPEA
-771 TRTAGPVT
+771 RRDPV
-779 APAAAPASAPASR
+779 P
-792 TTSASVPASA
+792 VPA
-802 SGTASASP
+802 
-810 SPTTSASVAA
+810 
-820 TASPS
+820 
-825 PPASHDASG
+825 
-834 VGSPAAALAA
+834 PAAALAA
-844 IWRDVLGVEAIGP
+844 IWCDVLGVEAVGP

-881 GLPGIPLRQLYL
+881 GLPAVPLRQLYL
-893 TPTLGALCEALALR
+893 TPTLGALSEALAR
-907 T
+907 KT

>member
-1 MPSAQHSL
+1 MPPAHHAL
-9 TVRLSPT
+9 IVRLPPDAA
-16 TTDAALAASLTAA
+16 DAALADALTSAA
-29 SGLWWPGGRHPRLW
+29 ELWWPGERRPRLW
-43 TESVP
+43 TETVP
-48 APASSGAADRRRA
+48 APAGSGTAARRRA

-66 PVASGHRL
+66 PVAPGHRL

-81 ADERRGSADPG
+81 AGEHPA
-92 PDLVLTAAGSAL
+92 DLVLTAGGAAL

-110 IIARVLR
+110 LVARVLR
-117 GDLAAEAVTPLA
+117 GDLAPDAVTPLD
-129 GPLAPAPHLDEETR
+129 GPLPLDLRTDGETR
-143 RLASALALTVGR
+143 RLASALAVVVGR
-155 YEGASAV
+155 YEGAASV
-162 RVAVPVPARDRPPYT
+162 RVAVPVPARDRPPYG
-177 LGALDGYAVFAAD
+177 LGALDGYAVFTAD
-190 LSPGRTVAEL
+190 LSPGRTVADL
-200 LATEPAAPAPG
+200 LATEPGAPAEG
-211 EEPPSLELAAG
+211 DDPPALMLVAG
-222 NGPAVLPTGTGSLPV
+222 DGDEDRDGGGGGPTMLPTGPDALPV
-237 PAHHVERIRR
+237 PAHQVRYVQE
-247 QLLHSPPTTPLSR
+247 QFASSTPNTPLSS
-260 LNPLGRAESAEHVSL
+260 LNPLSRGESAEQLAFGTPHKTTATPL
-275 GACPVRPAAPGRI
+275 RI
-288 DDAFAAQVAA
+288 DEAFAAQVAA

-306 AGATTL
+306 AGSTTL
-312 SYAELDRRAEVLAD
+312 SYAELDDRAEELAD
-326 GLYAHGVRPGDLVG
+326 GLYARGVRPGDLVG
-340 LCLPRSTDLVAAM
+340 LCLPRGADLVAAM
-353 LAVLKAGA
+353 LAALKADA
-361 VHVPLDPEHP
+361 VYVPLDPVHP
-371 ADRRERTARDAGV
+371 ADRRERTARDAKV
-384 RLTIGDPALLVG
+384 RLTVDAPAALIG
-396 HPPRAAA
+396 HPRRPAAS
-403 PRGRPGSPAYVV
+403 RGPATGPAYVI
-415 HTSGSTGRPKGVVV
+415 HTSGSTGRPKGVLV

-434 TALVDAVREDFGL
+434 TALVDAVRDDFAL
-447 SPDDT
+447 SPDDA

-484 TSRSPEDFHALL
+484 TSRQPEDFHALL

-514 AAADRAAGTHPVPRL
+514 AAADRTGGGLPALRL

-536 LDTRPLM
+536 LDARPLLG
-543 DWFDRHPEDRCRL
+543 WFDRHPEDRCRL

-595 RVLDPHGRPV
+595 RVLDPRGRPV
-605 PPGAPGEIVVGGAG
+605 PPGAPGEIHVGGAG

-627 PSLTAERFVP
+627 PAPTAERFVP
-637 DPLDPT
+637 DVVDPA
-643 GRRLYR
+643 GRLYR

-698 VTVSGG
+698 VTVTGG
-704 GVGDAA
+704 AGGDAA

-716 YVVRAPGAGED
+716 YVVPAPGAGED
-727 AGAVRKRAA
+727 PGPVRDRAA

-756 TANGKLDPGRLPAPG
+756 TANGKLDPARLPAPG
-771 TRTAGPVT
+771 ARRPPAPP
-779 APAAAPASAPASR
+779 APAAPAAEAGEAAEAPAA
-792 TTSASVPASA
+792 V
-802 SGTASASP
+802 
-810 SPTTSASVAA
+810 
-820 TASPS
+820 
-825 PPASHDASG
+825 
-834 VGSPAAALAA
+834 LAG
-844 IWRDVLGVEAIGP
+844 IWRDVFGVEEIGP

-881 GLPGIPLRQLYL
+881 GLPGVALRQLYL
-893 TPTLGALCEALALR
+893 TPTLGALSEALAR
-907 T
+907 GV

>member
-1 MPSAQHSL
+1 MPPAHHAL
-9 TVRLSPT
+9 IVRLPPDAA
-16 TTDAALAASLTAA
+16 DAALAGALTTAA
-29 SGLWWPGGRHPRLW
+29 ELWWPGERRPRLW
-43 TESVP
+43 TETVP
-48 APASSGAADRRRA
+48 APAGSGTAARRRA

-66 PVASGHRL
+66 PVAPGHRL

-81 ADERRGSADPG
+81 AGEHLA
-92 PDLVLTAAGSAL
+92 DLVLTAGGAAL

-110 IIARVLR
+110 LVARVLR
-117 GDLAAEAVTPLA
+117 GDLAPDAVTPLD
-129 GPLAPAPHLDEETR
+129 GPLPPDLRMDGETR
-143 RLASALALTVGR
+143 RLASALAVTVGR
-155 YEGASAV
+155 YEGAASV
-162 RVAVPVPARDRPPYT
+162 RVAVPVPARDRPPYA
-177 LGALDGYAVFAAD
+177 LGALDGYAVFTAD
-190 LSPGRTVAEL
+190 LSPGRTVADL
-200 LATEPAAPAPG
+200 LATEPAAPAEG
-211 EEPPSLELAAG
+211 DEPPVLTLVAG
-222 NGPAVLPTGTGSLPV
+222 NADGNGDEPAMLPTDPDALPV
-237 PAHHVERIRR
+237 PTHQVRFVHD
-247 QLLHSPPTTPLSR
+247 QLASIAPNTPLSQLNPLSREDSAEQLAFRAPHKATTPL
-260 LNPLGRAESAEHVSL
+260 
-275 GACPVRPAAPGRI
+275 RI
-288 DDAFAAQVAA
+288 DEAFAAQVAA

-306 AGATTL
+306 AGSATL
-312 SYAELDRRAEVLAD
+312 SYAELDDRAEEFAD
-326 GLYAHGVRPGDLVG
+326 GLYARGVRPGDLVG
-340 LCLPRSTDLVAAM
+340 LCLPRGADLVAAM
-353 LAVLKAGA
+353 LAALKADA
-361 VHVPLDPEHP
+361 VYVPLDPEHP
-371 ADRRERTARDAGV
+371 ADRRERTARDAKV
-384 RLTIGDPALLVG
+384 RLTVDDPAALTG
-396 HPPRAAA
+396 HPRRPAAS
-403 PRGRPGSPAYVV
+403 RGPATGPAYVI
-415 HTSGSTGRPKGVVV
+415 HTSGSTGRPKGVLV

-434 TALVDAVREDFGL
+434 TALVDAVRADFAL
-447 SPDDT
+447 SPDDA

-484 TSRSPEDFHALL
+484 TSRQPEDFHALL
-496 VRERV
+496 VREGV

-514 AAADRAAGTHPVPRL
+514 AAADRTGGRLPALRL

-536 LDTRPLM
+536 LDARPLLG
-543 DWFDRHPEDRCRL
+543 WFDRHPEDRCRL

-605 PPGAPGEIVVGGAG
+605 PPGAPGEIHVGGAG

-627 PSLTAERFVP
+627 PAPTAERFVP
-637 DPLDPT
+637 DVVDPA
-643 GRRLYR
+643 GRLYR

-698 VTVSGG
+698 VTVTGG
-704 GVGDAA
+704 AGGDAA

-716 YVVRAPGAGED
+716 YVVPAPGAGED
-727 AGAVRKRAA
+727 PGSVRDRAA

-756 TANGKLDPGRLPAPG
+756 TANGKLDPAGLPAPG
-771 TRTAGPVT
+771 TRRTPAPAVPA
-779 APAAAPASAPASR
+779 APAAPAADAPEAPAA
-792 TTSASVPASA
+792 V
-802 SGTASASP
+802 
-810 SPTTSASVAA
+810 
-820 TASPS
+820 
-825 PPASHDASG
+825 
-834 VGSPAAALAA
+834 LAG
-844 IWRDVLGVEAIGP
+844 IWRDVFGVEEIGP

-881 GLPGIPLRQLYL
+881 GLPGVALRQLYL
-893 TPTLGALCEALALR
+893 TPTLGALSEALAR
-907 T
+907 GV

>member
-1 MPSAQHSL
+1 MPPVQHSL
-9 TVRLSPT
+9 TVRLPSA
-16 TTDAALAASLTAA
+16 TTDAALAAALTAA
-29 SGLWWPGGRHPRLW
+29 AGLWWPGDHRRPRLW
-43 TESVP
+43 TEAVP
-48 APASSGAADRRRA
+48 APAVSDTAAGRRA

-66 PVASGHRL
+66 PVAPGHRL

-81 ADERRGSADPG
+81 ADERRNGAAEG

-104 DARSLR
+104 DTRSLR
-110 IIARVLR
+110 LVARVLR
-117 GDLAAEAVTPLA
+117 GDLTPDAVTPLA
-129 GPLAPAPHLDEETR
+129 GPLPLDLRLDEETR

-155 YEGASAV
+155 YEGAAAV
-162 RVAVPVPARDRPPYT
+162 RVAVPVPARNRPPYA

-190 LSPGRTVAEL
+190 LSPGRTVADL
-200 LATEPAAPAPG
+200 LATEPLAPAEG
-211 EEPPSLELAAG
+211 EGPPLVELAAG
-222 NGPAVLPTGTGSLPV
+222 DGTGPATLPTGPGSLPV
-237 PAHHVERIRR
+237 PAHQVDYVRQ
-247 QLLHSPPTTPLSR
+247 QLLTSPPDAPLSR
-260 LNPLGRAESAEHVSL
+260 LNPLSEAESAEQLTL
-275 GACPVRPAAPGRI
+275 GVRPALPASPLRI
-288 DDAFAAQVAA
+288 DDAFAAQATA

-306 AGATTL
+306 AGSTTL
-312 SYAELDRRAEVLAD
+312 SYAELDRRAEMLAD

-353 LAVLKAGA
+353 LAVLKADA

-384 RLTIGDPALLVG
+384 RLTVEDPAALTG
-396 HPPRAAA
+396 HPTRPAA
-403 PRGRPGSPAYVV
+403 PRREPGSPAYVI

-447 SPDDT
+447 APDDT

-484 TSRSPEDFHALL
+484 TTRSPEDFHALL
-496 VRERV
+496 IRERV

-514 AAADRAAGTHPVPRL
+514 AAADRVAQEAVGVRL

-536 LDTRPLM
+536 LDARPLL

-576 REALAGSRSV
+576 RDALAGSRSV

-595 RVLDPHGRPV
+595 RVLDAHGSPV
-605 PPGAPGEIVVGGAG
+605 PPGAPGEIMVGGAG
-619 VALGYLHR
+619 VALGYLDR
-627 PSLTAERFVP
+627 PALTAGRFVP
-637 DPLDPT
+637 DPLDPA

-704 GVGDAA
+704 DGDDAA

-716 YVVRAPGAGED
+716 YVVPAPGSDED
-727 AGAVRKRAA
+727 PGPVRERAA
-736 RLLPPHMVPA
+736 RLLPAHMVPA

-756 TANGKLDPGRLPAPG
+756 TANGKLDPARLPAPG
-771 TRTAGPVT
+771 TRRDPV
-779 APAAAPASAPASR
+779 AAPAPAEAAHEAPREA
-792 TTSASVPASA
+792 
-802 SGTASASP
+802 
-810 SPTTSASVAA
+810 
-820 TASPS
+820 
-825 PPASHDASG
+825 
-834 VGSPAAALAA
+834 SPAAALAA
-844 IWRDVLGVEAIGP
+844 VWCDVLGMEAVGP

-893 TPTLGALCEALALR
+893 TPTLGALSEALALEA
-907 T
+907 

>member
-1 MPSAQHSL
+1 MPPAHHSL
-9 TVRLSPT
+9 TVRLPPAT
-16 TTDAALAASLTAA
+16 PGTALAAALTTAA
-29 SGLWWPGGRHPRLW
+29 DLWWPGDRSRPRLW

-48 APASSGAADRRRA
+48 APAASDTAAGRRA
-61 AEARR
+61 AEASR

-81 ADERRGSADPG
+81 ADERREGAAGG

-110 IIARVLR
+110 LVARVLR
-117 GDLAAEAVTPLA
+117 GDLAPGAVTPLA
-129 GPLAPAPHLDEETR
+129 GPLPLDLRLDEETR

-155 YEGASAV
+155 YEGAATV
-162 RVAVPVPARDRPPYT
+162 RVAVPVPARDRPPYA

-190 LSPGRTVAEL
+190 LSPGRTVADL
-200 LATEPAAPAPG
+200 LATEPLVPAEDERPPAA
-211 EEPPSLELAAG
+211 ELAAAEPVASD
-222 NGPAVLPTGTGSLPV
+222 GPAVLPTRPGALPV
-237 PAHHVERIRR
+237 PAHQVEYVR
-247 QLLHSPPTTPLSR
+247 QELMASPPNTPLSR
-260 LNPLGRAESAEHVSL
+260 LDPLSDAESARQLAL
-275 GACPVRPAAPGRI
+275 GSRPKDPAPHRI
-288 DDAFAAQVAA
+288 DDVFAAQVAA
-298 RPDAPALT
+298 RPGAPALT
-306 AGATTL
+306 AGSTTL
-312 SYAELDRRAEVLAD
+312 SYAELDARAEMLAD

-353 LAVLKAGA
+353 LAVLKADA

-371 ADRRERTARDAGV
+371 TDRRKRTARDAGV
-384 RLTIGDPALLVG
+384 RLTVEDPATLTG
-396 HPPRAAA
+396 HPPRPAA
-403 PRGRPGSPAYVV
+403 PRGKPGSPAYVI
-415 HTSGSTGRPKGVVV
+415 HTSGSTGRPKGVLV

-447 SPDDT
+447 SPEDT

-484 TSRSPEDFHALL
+484 TTRSPEDFHALL

-501 SVLSQTPSAFTQL
+501 SVLSQTPSSFTQL
-514 AAADRAAGTHPVPRL
+514 AAADRAAPDPAGIRL

-536 LDTRPLM
+536 LDTRPLL

-595 RVLDPHGRPV
+595 RVLDAHGRPV
-605 PPGAPGEIVVGGAG
+605 PTGAPGEIVVGGAG
-619 VALGYLHR
+619 VALGYLNR
-627 PSLTAERFVP
+627 PALTAERFVP
-637 DPLDPT
+637 DPLDPA

-673 VRGFRIEPGEIRH
+673 VRGFRIEPGEVRH

-698 VTVSGG
+698 VTVTGG
-704 GVGDAA
+704 DGDDAA

-716 YVVRAPGAGED
+716 YVVPAPGPGED
-727 AGAVRKRAA
+727 PGAVRERAA
-736 RLLPPHMVPA
+736 RLLPAHMVPA
-746 TVTVLPALPL
+746 TVTVLSALPL
-756 TANGKLDPGRLPAPG
+756 TANGKLDPARLPAPG
-771 TRTAGPVT
+771 TRRKPV
-779 APAAAPASAPASR
+779 APAPPPAAAPGE
-792 TTSASVPASA
+792 V
-802 SGTASASP
+802 
-810 SPTTSASVAA
+810 
-820 TASPS
+820 
-825 PPASHDASG
+825 
-834 VGSPAAALAA
+834 SPAAVLAA
-844 IWRDVLGVEAIGP
+844 VWRDVLGVEAVGP

-893 TPTLGALCEALALR
+893 TPTLGALSEALAR
-907 T
+907 KT

>member
-1 MPSAQHSL
+1 MPPVQHSL
-9 TVRLSPT
+9 TVRLPSA
-16 TTDAALAASLTAA
+16 TTDAALAAALTAA
-29 SGLWWPGGRHPRLW
+29 AGLWWPGDHRRPRLW

-48 APASSGAADRRRA
+48 APAVSGTAARRRA

-66 PVASGHRL
+66 PVAPGHRL

-81 ADERRGSADPG
+81 ADERREETAAG

-110 IIARVLR
+110 LVARVLR
-117 GDLAAEAVTPLA
+117 GDLAPDAVTPLA
-129 GPLAPAPHLDEETR
+129 GPLPLDLRLDEETR

-155 YEGASAV
+155 YEGAAAV
-162 RVAVPVPARDRPPYT
+162 RVAVPVPARDRPPYA
-177 LGALDGYAVFAAD
+177 LGALDGYAVFTAD
-190 LSPGRTVAEL
+190 LSPGRTVADL
-200 LATEPAAPAPG
+200 LTTEPVAPAEG
-211 EEPPSLELAAG
+211 EEPPPLELVAG
-222 NGPAVLPTGTGSLPV
+222 DGIGPATLPTAPGALPV
-237 PAHHVERIRR
+237 PAHQVQRVRQ
-247 QLLHSPPTTPLSR
+247 QLLASPPDTPLSR
-260 LNPLGRAESAEHVSL
+260 LNPLSEAESAEQRAF
-275 GACPVRPAAPGRI
+275 GAPLDAPASPLRI

-306 AGATTL
+306 AGSTTL

-353 LAVLKAGA
+353 LAVLKADA

-384 RLTIGDPALLVG
+384 RLTVEDPAALTG
-396 HPPRAAA
+396 HPPRPAAS
-403 PRGRPGSPAYVV
+403 RGEPGSPAYVI
-415 HTSGSTGRPKGVVV
+415 HTSGSTGRPKGVLV

-484 TSRSPEDFHALL
+484 TTRSPEDFHALL

-514 AAADRAAGTHPVPRL
+514 AAADRVAQEAVGARL

-536 LDTRPLM
+536 LDARPLL

-595 RVLDPHGRPV
+595 RVLDAHGSPV

-619 VALGYLHR
+619 VALGYLNR
-627 PSLTAERFVP
+627 PALTAERFVP
-637 DPLDPT
+637 DPLDPA

-704 GVGDAA
+704 DGDDAA

-716 YVVRAPGAGED
+716 YVVPAPGSDED
-727 AGAVRKRAA
+727 PGPVRERAA
-736 RLLPPHMVPA
+736 RLLPAHMVPA

-756 TANGKLDPGRLPAPG
+756 TANGKLDPARLPAPG
-771 TRTAGPVT
+771 TRRDPVT
-779 APAAAPASAPASR
+779 APA
-792 TTSASVPASA
+792 
-802 SGTASASP
+802 SP
-810 SPTTSASVAA
+810 HEA
-820 TASPS
+820 
-825 PPASHDASG
+825 
-834 VGSPAAALAA
+834 SPAAALAA
-844 IWRDVLGVEAIGP
+844 VWCDVLGVEAIGP

-893 TPTLGALCEALALR
+893 TPTLGALSEALSLK

>member
-1 MPSAQHSL
+1 
-9 TVRLSPT
+9 
-16 TTDAALAASLTAA
+16 
-29 SGLWWPGGRHPRLW
+29 
-43 TESVP
+43 
-48 APASSGAADRRRA
+48 
-61 AEARR
+61 
-66 PVASGHRL
+66 GHRL

-81 ADERRGSADPG
+81 ADGRTAQTAAG
-92 PDLVLTAAGSAL
+92 PDLVLTAAASAL

-110 IIARVLR
+110 LVARVLR
-117 GDLAAEAVTPLA
+117 GGLAADAVTPLD
-129 GPLAPAPHLDEETR
+129 GPLAPDLRLDEETR
-143 RLASALALTVGR
+143 RLASALAVTVGR
-155 YEGASAV
+155 YTGAASV
-162 RVAVPVPARDRPPYT
+162 RVAVPVPALNRPPYA

-200 LATEPAAPAPG
+200 LATEPVAPAEK
-211 EEPPSLELAAG
+211 EEPPALELTAG
-222 NGPAVLPTGTGSLPV
+222 TGAGPATLPTAPDALPV
-237 PAHHVERIRR
+237 PAHQVERIRR
-247 QLLHSPPTTPLSR
+247 QLQDSPPNTPLCH
-260 LNPLGRAESAEHVSL
+260 LDPLTEAESAEQLAL
-275 GACPVRPAAPGRI
+275 GATPKAPAPRRI

-306 AGATTL
+306 VGAATL
-312 SYAELDRRAEVLAD
+312 SYAELDARAEVLAD

-371 ADRRERTARDAGV
+371 AERRERTARDAGV
-384 RLTIGDPALLVG
+384 RLTVEDPARLIG
-396 HPPRAAA
+396 HPPRPAA
-403 PRGRPGSPAYVV
+403 PRQAAEAPAYVI
-415 HTSGSTGRPKGVVV
+415 HTSGSTGRPKGVLV

-434 TALVDAVREDFGL
+434 TALVDAVHDDFGL

-484 TSRSPEDFHALL
+484 TTRSPEDFHALL

-514 AAADRAAGTHPVPRL
+514 AAADRTGGGLTALRL

-536 LDTRPLM
+536 LDARPLL

-586 GRPLPGWSV
+586 GRALPGWSV
-595 RVLDPHGRPV
+595 RVLDAYGRPV
-605 PPGAPGEIVVGGAG
+605 PPGVPGEIHVGGAG
-619 VALGYLHR
+619 VVLGYLNR
-627 PSLTAERFVP
+627 PALTAERFVP
-637 DPLDPT
+637 DLLDPA

-698 VTVSGG
+698 VTVTGG
-704 GVGDAA
+704 EGGDAA

-716 YVVRAPGAGED
+716 YAVPAPGAGED
-727 AGAVRKRAA
+727 PGPVRERAA
-736 RLLPPHMVPA
+736 RLLPAHMVPA
-746 TVTVLPALPL
+746 TVTFLPALPL
-756 TANGKLDPGRLPAPG
+756 TANGKLDPARLPAPG
-771 TRTAGPVT
+771 TRRPPG
-779 APAAAPASAPASR
+779 PAAAAAREASR
-792 TTSASVPASA
+792 EA
-802 SGTASASP
+802 G
-810 SPTTSASVAA
+810 
-820 TASPS
+820 
-825 PPASHDASG
+825 
-834 VGSPAAALAA
+834 PAAALAA
-844 IWRDVLGVEAIGP
+844 IWRDVLGVEAVGP

-881 GLPGIPLRQLYL
+881 GLPEVPLRQLYL
-893 TPTLGALCEALALR
+893 TPTLGALSEALALE

>member
-1 MPSAQHSL
+1 MCIRDS
-9 TVRLSPT
+9 
-16 TTDAALAASLTAA
+16 DTAA
-29 SGLWWPGGRHPRLW
+29 
-43 TESVP
+43 
-48 APASSGAADRRRA
+48 RRRA
-61 AEARR
+61 AEASR

-81 ADERRGSADPG
+81 ADERREGAAAG
-92 PDLVLTAAGSAL
+92 PDLVLTADRSAL

-110 IIARVLR
+110 IVAQVLR
-117 GDLAAEAVTPLA
+117 GDLAPEAVTPLA
-129 GPLAPAPHLDEETR
+129 GPLPLDLRLDEETR

-162 RVAVPVPARDRPPYT
+162 RVAVPVPARDRPPYA
-177 LGALDGYAVFAAD
+177 LGALDGYAVFTAD
-190 LSPGRTVAEL
+190 LSPCRTVAEL
-200 LATEPAAPAPG
+200 LATEPVAPADG
-211 EEPPSLELAAG
+211 EEEPPSLELMASD
-222 NGPAVLPTGTGSLPV
+222 GPAVLPTGPDYLPV
-237 PAHHVERIRR
+237 PAHQVGRIRQ
-247 QLLHSPPTTPLSR
+247 QLLTSAPNTPLSL
-260 LNPLGRAESAEHVSL
+260 LNPLSEAESAVQLTL
-275 GACPVRPAAPGRI
+275 GASPGDAEAPRI
-288 DDAFAAQVAA
+288 DEAFAAQVAA

-306 AGATTL
+306 AGSTTL
-312 SYAELDRRAEVLAD
+312 SYAELNARAEALAD

-353 LAVLKAGA
+353 LAVLKADA

-371 ADRRERTARDAGV
+371 ADRRERAARDAGV
-384 RLTIGDPALLVG
+384 LLTVEDPATLIG
-396 HPPRAAA
+396 HPPRPAA
-403 PRGRPGSPAYVV
+403 PGGEPGSPAYVI

-429 PHANV
+429 PHGNV
-434 TALVDAVREDFGL
+434 TALVAAVREDFGL
-447 SPDDT
+447 CPDDT

-484 TSRSPEDFHALL
+484 TTRSPEDFHALL

-514 AAADRAAGTHPVPRL
+514 AAADRAAQEAVAARL

-536 LDTRPLM
+536 LDARPLL

-570 AATVTR
+570 AATLTR

-595 RVLDPHGRPV
+595 RVLDAHGRPV

-619 VALGYLHR
+619 VALGYLNR
-627 PSLTAERFVP
+627 PALTAGRFVP
-637 DPLDPT
+637 DPLDPA

-698 VTVSGG
+698 VTVTGG
-704 GVGDAA
+704 DAGDAA

-716 YVVRAPGAGED
+716 YVVPAPGAGD
-727 AGAVRKRAA
+727 DPGPVRERAA

-756 TANGKLDPGRLPAPG
+756 TANGKLDPARLPAPG
-771 TRTAGPVT
+771 TSRDPVT
-779 APAAAPASAPASR
+779 APAPAA
-792 TTSASVPASA
+792 
-802 SGTASASP
+802 
-810 SPTTSASVAA
+810 AA
-820 TASPS
+820 HEA
-825 PPASHDASG
+825 G
-834 VGSPAAALAA
+834 PAAALAA
-844 IWRDVLGVEAIGP
+844 IWCDVLGVEAIGP

-881 GLPGIPLRQLYL
+881 GLPGVPLRQLYL
-893 TPTLGALCEALALR
+893 TPTLGALSEALAGKK

>member
-1 MPSAQHSL
+1 MPPAHHAL
-9 TVRLSPT
+9 IVRLPPDAA
-16 TTDAALAASLTAA
+16 DAALADALTTAA
-29 SGLWWPGGRHPRLW
+29 ELWWPGERHPRLW
-43 TESVP
+43 TETVP
-48 APASSGAADRRRA
+48 APAGSATAARRRA

-66 PVASGHRL
+66 PVATGHRL

-81 ADERRGSADPG
+81 AGEHPA
-92 PDLVLTAAGSAL
+92 DLVLTAAGAAL

-110 IIARVLR
+110 LVARVLR
-117 GDLAAEAVTPLA
+117 GGLAPDAVTPLD
-129 GPLAPAPHLDEETR
+129 GPLPPDLRMDGETR
-143 RLASALALTVGR
+143 RLASALAVVVGR
-155 YEGASAV
+155 YEGAASV
-162 RVAVPVPARDRPPYT
+162 RVAVPVPARDRPPYA
-177 LGALDGYAVFAAD
+177 LGALDGYAVFTAD
-190 LSPGRTVAEL
+190 LSPGRTVADL
-200 LATEPAAPAPG
+200 LATEPAAPATPATPATPVEG
-211 EEPPSLELAAG
+211 DDPPALMLVAG
-222 NGPAVLPTGTGSLPV
+222 DEDGDGGGPAMLPTGPDALPV
-237 PAHHVERIRR
+237 PAHQVRYVQE
-247 QLLHSPPTTPLSR
+247 QLASSTPNTLLAC
-260 LNPLGRAESAEHVSL
+260 LNPLSNAESAEQL
-275 GACPVRPAAPGRI
+275 AFGAPHKAATDPLRI
-288 DDAFAAQVAA
+288 DEGFAAQVAA
-298 RPDAPALT
+298 RPDSPALT
-306 AGATTL
+306 AGSTTL
-312 SYAELDRRAEVLAD
+312 SYAELDDRAEELAD

-340 LCLPRSTDLVAAM
+340 LCLPRGADLVAAM
-353 LAVLKAGA
+353 LAALKADA
-361 VHVPLDPEHP
+361 VYVPLDPEHP
-371 ADRRERTARDAGV
+371 ADRRERTARDAKV
-384 RLTIGDPALLVG
+384 RLTVDDPAALTG
-396 HPPRAAA
+396 HPRRPAAS
-403 PRGRPGSPAYVV
+403 RGPATGPAYVI
-415 HTSGSTGRPKGVVV
+415 HTSGSTGRPKGVLV

-434 TALVDAVREDFGL
+434 TALVDAVRDDFAL

-484 TSRSPEDFHALL
+484 TSRQPEDFHALL

-514 AAADRAAGTHPVPRL
+514 AAVDRTAGGLPALRL

-536 LDTRPLM
+536 LDARPLLG
-543 DWFDRHPEDRCRL
+543 WFDRHPEDRCRL

-605 PPGAPGEIVVGGAG
+605 PPGAPGEIHVGGAG

-627 PSLTAERFVP
+627 PGPTAERFVP
-637 DPLDPT
+637 DVVDPA
-643 GRRLYR
+643 GRLYR

-698 VTVSGG
+698 VTVTGG
-704 GVGDAA
+704 AGGDAA

-716 YVVRAPGAGED
+716 YVVPAPGAGED
-727 AGAVRKRAA
+727 PGSVRDRAA

-756 TANGKLDPGRLPAPG
+756 TANGKLDPARLPAPG
-771 TRTAGPVT
+771 ARRPPAPAVPA
-779 APAAAPASAPASR
+779 APAAQAAPAAPAAE
-792 TTSASVPASA
+792 ASEAPEAPA
-802 SGTASASP
+802 
-810 SPTTSASVAA
+810 V
-820 TASPS
+820 
-825 PPASHDASG
+825 
-834 VGSPAAALAA
+834 VLAG
-844 IWRDVLGVEAIGP
+844 IWRDVFGVEEIGP

-875 TLARER
+875 ALARER
-881 GLPGIPLRQLYL
+881 GLPGVALRQLYL
-893 TPTLGALCEALALR
+893 TPTLGALSEALAR
-907 T
+907 GV

>member
-1 MPSAQHSL
+1 MPPAHHAL
-9 TVRLSPT
+9 TVSLPPT
-16 TTDAALAASLTAA
+16 VSDTALADALTTAA
-29 SGLWWPGGRHPRLW
+29 ELWWPGDRRRPRLW
-43 TESVP
+43 TEFVP
-48 APASSGAADRRRA
+48 APAASDAAARRRE

-66 PVASGHRL
+66 PLAPGHRL

-81 ADERRGSADPG
+81 AGEGHRAEV
-92 PDLVLTAAGSAL
+92 VLTADASAL
-104 DARSLR
+104 DAHSLR
-110 IIARVLR
+110 LVAQVVR
-117 GDLAAEAVTPLA
+117 GDLAPDAVTPLA
-129 GPLAPAPHLDEETR
+129 GPLPPDLRLDEETR
-143 RLASALALTVGR
+143 RLASALAVTVGR
-155 YEGASAV
+155 YTGESSV
-162 RVAVPVPARDRPPYT
+162 RVAVPVPARDRPPYA

-200 LATEPAAPAPG
+200 LATEPAAPAEG
-211 EEPPSLELAAG
+211 EEPPTTWLVPGDEGGAAALP
-222 NGPAVLPTGTGSLPV
+222 NTPDRLPAPAPA
-237 PAHHVERIRR
+237 PAHQVEYVKG
-247 QLLHSPPTTPLSR
+247 QLLAFPPNTPLSE
-260 LNPLGRAESAEHVSL
+260 LNPLTETESAAQLAL
-275 GACPVRPAAPGRI
+275 GARPAPPASPLRI
-288 DDAFAAQVAA
+288 DDAFAAQLAA

-306 AGATTL
+306 AGPTTL

-353 LAVLKAGA
+353 LAVLKADA

-371 ADRRERTARDAGV
+371 AERRERTARDAGV
-384 RLTIGDPALLVG
+384 RLTVTDPAALTG
-396 HPPRAAA
+396 HPPRPTA
-403 PRGRPGSPAYVV
+403 PRGEPGSPAYVI
-415 HTSGSTGRPKGVVV
+415 HTSGSTGRPKGVLV

-434 TALVDAVREDFGL
+434 TALVDAVRDDFGL

-484 TSRSPEDFHALL
+484 TTRSPEDFHALL
-496 VRERV
+496 VRARV

-514 AAADRAAGTHPVPRL
+514 AAADRTAQDPVSVRL

-536 LDTRPLM
+536 LDARPLLG
-543 DWFDRHPEDRCRL
+543 WFDRHPEDRCRL

-576 REALAGSRSV
+576 RDALAGSRSV

-595 RVLDPHGRPV
+595 RVLDARGRPV
-605 PPGAPGEIVVGGAG
+605 PPGVPGEIVVGGAG
-619 VALGYLHR
+619 VALGYLNR
-627 PSLTAERFVP
+627 PDLTAERFVP
-637 DPLDPT
+637 DPLDPA

-698 VTVSGG
+698 VTVTGG
-704 GVGDAA
+704 GGGDAA

-716 YVVRAPGAGED
+716 YVVPAPGAGED
-727 AGAVRKRAA
+727 PGPVRERAA
-736 RLLPPHMVPA
+736 RLLPAHMAPA

-756 TANGKLDPGRLPAPG
+756 TANGKLDPARLPVPG
-771 TRTAGPVT
+771 AQRSQAA
-779 APAAAPASAPASR
+779 APAAAQAEAPA
-792 TTSASVPASA
+792 PAQ
-802 SGTASASP
+802 
-810 SPTTSASVAA
+810 
-820 TASPS
+820 
-825 PPASHDASG
+825 
-834 VGSPAAALAA
+834 AAAPHGASRETAPDAVLAS
-844 IWRDVLGVEAIGP
+844 IWRDVLGVETVGP

-881 GLPGIPLRQLYL
+881 GLPEVPLRQLYL
-893 TPTLGALCEALALR
+893 TPTLGALSEALALE

>member
-1 MPSAQHSL
+1 MPPAQHSL
-9 TVRLSPT
+9 TVRLPSA
-16 TTDAALAASLTAA
+16 TTDAALDAALAGAA
-29 SGLWWPGGRHPRLW
+29 GLWWPGDHRRPRLW

-48 APASSGAADRRRA
+48 APAVSDTAAGRRA

-66 PVASGHRL
+66 PVAPGHRL

-81 ADERRGSADPG
+81 ADERREEVAAG

-110 IIARVLR
+110 LVARVLR
-117 GDLAAEAVTPLA
+117 GDLAPDAVTPLA
-129 GPLAPAPHLDEETR
+129 GPLPLDLRLDEETR

-155 YEGASAV
+155 YEGAAAV
-162 RVAVPVPARDRPPYT
+162 RVAVPVTARDRPPYA

-190 LSPGRTVAEL
+190 LSPGRTVADL
-200 LATEPAAPAPG
+200 SATEPVAPAEG
-211 EEPPSLELAAG
+211 EEPPLSELVAG
-222 NGPAVLPTGTGSLPV
+222 DGIGPATLPTAPGALPV
-237 PAHHVERIRR
+237 PAHQVLRVR
-247 QLLHSPPTTPLSR
+247 QQLMTSPPDTPLSL
-260 LNPLGRAESAEHVSL
+260 LNPLSEAESAEQRAF
-275 GACPVRPAAPGRI
+275 GAPLDAPASPLRI
-288 DDAFAAQVAA
+288 DEAFAAQVAA

-306 AGATTL
+306 AGSTTL

-353 LAVLKAGA
+353 LAVLKADA

-384 RLTIGDPALLVG
+384 RLTVEDPAALTG
-396 HPPRAAA
+396 HPARPAAS
-403 PRGRPGSPAYVV
+403 RGEPGSPAYVI
-415 HTSGSTGRPKGVVV
+415 HTSGSTGRPKGVLV

-484 TSRSPEDFHALL
+484 TTRSPEDFHALL

-514 AAADRAAGTHPVPRL
+514 AAADRVAEEAVGARL

-536 LDTRPLM
+536 LDARPLL

-595 RVLDPHGRPV
+595 RVLDAHGSPV

-619 VALGYLHR
+619 VALGYLNR
-627 PSLTAERFVP
+627 PALTAERFVP
-637 DPLDPT
+637 DPLDPA

-704 GVGDAA
+704 DGNDAA

-716 YVVRAPGAGED
+716 YVVPAPGSDED
-727 AGAVRKRAA
+727 PGPVRERAT
-736 RLLPPHMVPA
+736 RLLPAHMVPA
-746 TVTVLPALPL
+746 TVTVLSALPL
-756 TANGKLDPGRLPAPG
+756 TANGKLDPARLPAPG
-771 TRTAGPVT
+771 TRRDPVT
-779 APAAAPASAPASR
+779 APASPHAA
-792 TTSASVPASA
+792 
-802 SGTASASP
+802 
-810 SPTTSASVAA
+810 
-820 TASPS
+820 
-825 PPASHDASG
+825 
-834 VGSPAAALAA
+834 SPAAALAA
-844 IWRDVLGVEAIGP
+844 VWCDVLGVEAIGP

-893 TPTLGALCEALALR
+893 TPTLGALSEALALEA
-907 T
+907 

>member
-1 MPSAQHSL
+1 MPPAQHSL
-9 TVRLSPT
+9 TVRLSPA
-16 TTDAALAASLTAA
+16 TTDTALAAALTATA
-29 SGLWWPGGRHPRLW
+29 ELWWPGDRRHPRLW

-48 APASSGAADRRRA
+48 APAASDTAARRRA
-61 AEARR
+61 AEASR

-81 ADERRGSADPG
+81 ADERREGATAG
-92 PDLVLTAAGSAL
+92 PDLVLTADGSAL

-110 IIARVLR
+110 VVARVLR
-117 GDLAAEAVTPLA
+117 GDLAPEAVTPLA
-129 GPLAPAPHLDEETR
+129 GPLPLDLRLDEETR

-162 RVAVPVPARDRPPYT
+162 RVAVPVPARGRPPYA

-200 LATEPAAPAPG
+200 LATEPVAPADG
-211 EEPPSLELAAG
+211 EELPPLELVAG
-222 NGPAVLPTGTGSLPV
+222 DWPAVLPTGPGSLPV
-237 PAHHVERIRR
+237 PAHQVEGIRE
-247 QLLHSPPTTPLSR
+247 QLLTTTPNAPLAL
-260 LNPLGRAESAEHVSL
+260 LNPLSEAESTEQLTL
-275 GACPVRPAAPGRI
+275 GSSPKAPEALRI
-288 DDAFAAQVAA
+288 DEAFAAQVAA
-298 RPDAPALT
+298 RPEAPALT
-306 AGATTL
+306 AGSTTL
-312 SYAELDRRAEVLAD
+312 SYAELDSRAEALAD

-353 LAVLKAGA
+353 LAVLKADA

-384 RLTIGDPALLVG
+384 RLIVEDPAPLIG
-396 HPPRAAA
+396 HPPRPAA
-403 PRGRPGSPAYVV
+403 PGGEPGSPAYVI

-429 PHANV
+429 PHGNV
-434 TALVDAVREDFGL
+434 TALVGAVREDFGL

-484 TSRSPEDFHALL
+484 TTRSPEDFHALL
-496 VRERV
+496 VREGV

-514 AAADRAAGTHPVPRL
+514 AAADRAAKETVDARL

-536 LDTRPLM
+536 LDARPLL

-595 RVLDPHGRPV
+595 RVLDAHGRPV

-619 VALGYLHR
+619 VALGYLNR
-627 PSLTAERFVP
+627 PALTAERFVP
-637 DPLDPT
+637 DPLDPA

-664 LGRIDDQVK
+664 LGRIDDQVQ

-698 VTVSGG
+698 VTVTG
-704 GVGDAA
+704 GDAGDPA

-716 YVVRAPGAGED
+716 YVVPAPGSGE
-727 AGAVRKRAA
+727 GPGPVRERAA

-756 TANGKLDPGRLPAPG
+756 TANGKLDPARLPAPG
-771 TRTAGPVT
+771 TRRDPVT
-779 APAAAPASAPASR
+779 TAAPAAAPHE
-792 TTSASVPASA
+792 
-802 SGTASASP
+802 
-810 SPTTSASVAA
+810 
-820 TASPS
+820 
-825 PPASHDASG
+825 ASHEAG
-834 VGSPAAALAA
+834 PAAALAA
-844 IWRDVLGVEAIGP
+844 IWCDVLGVEAIGP

-881 GLPGIPLRQLYL
+881 GLPGVPLRQLYL
-893 TPTLGALCEALALR
+893 TPTLGALSEALAR
-907 T
+907 KKT

>member
-1 MPSAQHSL
+1 MPPAHHAL
-9 TVRLSPT
+9 IVRLPPDAA
-16 TTDAALAASLTAA
+16 DAALADALTTAA
-29 SGLWWPGGRHPRLW
+29 ELWWPGERRPRLW
-43 TESVP
+43 TETVP
-48 APASSGAADRRRA
+48 APAGSGTAARRRA

-66 PVASGHRL
+66 PVAPGHRL

-81 ADERRGSADPG
+81 AGEHPA
-92 PDLVLTAAGSAL
+92 DLVLTAGGAAL

-110 IIARVLR
+110 LVARVLR
-117 GDLAAEAVTPLA
+117 GDLAPDAVTPLD
-129 GPLAPAPHLDEETR
+129 GPLPPDLRMNGETR
-143 RLASALALTVGR
+143 GLASALAVTVGR
-155 YEGASAV
+155 YEGAASV
-162 RVAVPVPARDRPPYT
+162 RVAVPVPARDRPPYA
-177 LGALDGYAVFAAD
+177 LGALDGYAVFTAD
-190 LSPGRTVAEL
+190 LSPGRTVADL
-200 LATEPAAPAPG
+200 LATEPAAPAEG
-211 EEPPSLELAAG
+211 DDPPVLTLVAG
-222 NGPAVLPTGTGSLPV
+222 DAGGDGDGPAMLPTGPDALPV
-237 PAHHVERIRR
+237 PAHQVRFVQQ
-247 QLLHSPPTTPLSR
+247 QLAGSAPNTPLSE
-260 LNPLGRAESAEHVSL
+260 LDPLSREESVEQLAFCTPHK
-275 GACPVRPAAPGRI
+275 AAAAPLRI
-288 DDAFAAQVAA
+288 DEVFAAQVAA

-306 AGATTL
+306 AGSATL
-312 SYAELDRRAEVLAD
+312 SYAELGDRAEELAD

-340 LCLPRSTDLVAAM
+340 LCLPRGADLVAAM
-353 LAVLKAGA
+353 LAALKADA
-361 VHVPLDPEHP
+361 VYVPLDPEHP
-371 ADRRERTARDAGV
+371 ADRRERTARDAKV
-384 RLTIGDPALLVG
+384 RLTVDDPAALIG
-396 HPPRAAA
+396 HPRRPAAS
-403 PRGRPGSPAYVV
+403 RGPATGPAYVI
-415 HTSGSTGRPKGVVV
+415 HTSGSTGRPKGVLV

-434 TALVDAVREDFGL
+434 TALVDAVRDDFAL
-447 SPDDT
+447 SPDDA

-484 TSRSPEDFHALL
+484 TSRQPEDFHALL

-514 AAADRAAGTHPVPRL
+514 AAADRTGGGLPALRL

-536 LDTRPLM
+536 LDARPLLG
-543 DWFDRHPEDRCRL
+543 WFDRHPEDRCRL

-605 PPGAPGEIVVGGAG
+605 PPGAPGEIHVGGAG

-627 PSLTAERFVP
+627 PAPTAERFVP
-637 DPLDPT
+637 DVVDPA
-643 GRRLYR
+643 GRLYR

-698 VTVSGG
+698 VTVTGG
-704 GVGDAA
+704 AGGDAA

-716 YVVRAPGAGED
+716 YVVPAPGAGED
-727 AGAVRKRAA
+727 PGSVRDRAA

-756 TANGKLDPGRLPAPG
+756 TANGKLDPARLPAPG
-771 TRTAGPVT
+771 TRRTPTPAVPAASA
-779 APAAAPASAPASR
+779 APAADSPEAPAA
-792 TTSASVPASA
+792 V
-802 SGTASASP
+802 
-810 SPTTSASVAA
+810 
-820 TASPS
+820 
-825 PPASHDASG
+825 
-834 VGSPAAALAA
+834 LAG
-844 IWRDVLGVEAIGP
+844 IWRDVFGVEEIGP

-881 GLPGIPLRQLYL
+881 GLPGVPLRQLYL
-893 TPTLGALCEALALR
+893 TPTLGALSEALAR
-907 T
+907 GV

>member
-1 MPSAQHSL
+1 MPPAHHSL
-9 TVRLSPT
+9 TVRLPPAT
-16 TTDAALAASLTAA
+16 TGTALAAALTTAA
-29 SGLWWPGGRHPRLW
+29 DLWWPGDRSRPRLW

-48 APASSGAADRRRA
+48 APAASDTAAGRRA
-61 AEARR
+61 AEANR

-81 ADERRGSADPG
+81 ADERREGAAGG

-110 IIARVLR
+110 LVARVLR
-117 GDLAAEAVTPLA
+117 GDLTPGAVTRLA
-129 GPLAPAPHLDEETR
+129 GPLPLDLRLDEETR

-155 YEGASAV
+155 YEGAATV
-162 RVAVPVPARDRPPYT
+162 RVAVPVPARDRPPYA

-190 LSPGRTVAEL
+190 LSPGRTVADL
-200 LATEPAAPAPG
+200 LATEPLVPAEDERPPAA
-211 EEPPSLELAAG
+211 ELAAAESVASD
-222 NGPAVLPTGTGSLPV
+222 GPAVLPTGPGALPV
-237 PAHHVERIRR
+237 PAHQVEYVR
-247 QLLHSPPTTPLSR
+247 QQLMTSPPNTLLSR
-260 LNPLGRAESAEHVSL
+260 LDPLSDAESARQLAL
-275 GACPVRPAAPGRI
+275 GSRPEDPGPLRI

-298 RPDAPALT
+298 RPGAPALT
-306 AGATTL
+306 AGSTTL
-312 SYAELDRRAEVLAD
+312 SYAELDARAEMLAD

-353 LAVLKAGA
+353 LAVLKADA

-371 ADRRERTARDAGV
+371 TDRRKRTARDAGV
-384 RLTIGDPALLVG
+384 RLTVEDPATLTG
-396 HPPRAAA
+396 HPPRPAA
-403 PRGRPGSPAYVV
+403 PRGKPGSPAYVI
-415 HTSGSTGRPKGVVV
+415 HTSGSTGRPKGVLV

-447 SPDDT
+447 SPEDT

-484 TSRSPEDFHALL
+484 TTRSPEDFHALL

-501 SVLSQTPSAFTQL
+501 SVLSQTPSSFTQL
-514 AAADRAAGTHPVPRL
+514 AAADRAAPDPAGIRL

-536 LDTRPLM
+536 LDTRPLL

-595 RVLDPHGRPV
+595 RVLDAHGRPV
-605 PPGAPGEIVVGGAG
+605 PTGAPGEIVVGGAG
-619 VALGYLHR
+619 VALGYLNR
-627 PSLTAERFVP
+627 PALTAERFVP
-637 DPLDPT
+637 DPLDPA

-673 VRGFRIEPGEIRH
+673 VRGFRIEPGEVRH

-698 VTVSGG
+698 VTVTGG
-704 GVGDAA
+704 DGDDAA

-716 YVVRAPGAGED
+716 YVVPAPGPGED
-727 AGAVRKRAA
+727 PGAVRERAA
-736 RLLPPHMVPA
+736 RLLPAHMVPA
-746 TVTVLPALPL
+746 TVTVLSALPL
-756 TANGKLDPGRLPAPG
+756 TANGKLDPARLPAPG
-771 TRTAGPVT
+771 TRRKPV
-779 APAAAPASAPASR
+779 APAPHPAAAPGE
-792 TTSASVPASA
+792 V
-802 SGTASASP
+802 
-810 SPTTSASVAA
+810 
-820 TASPS
+820 
-825 PPASHDASG
+825 
-834 VGSPAAALAA
+834 SPAAVLAA
-844 IWRDVLGVEAIGP
+844 VWRDVLGVEAVGP

-893 TPTLGALCEALALR
+893 TPTLGALSEALAR
-907 T
+907 KT

>member
-1 MPSAQHSL
+1 MPPAQHSL
-9 TVRLSPT
+9 TVRLSPA
-16 TTDAALAASLTAA
+16 TTDTALAAALTATA
-29 SGLWWPGGRHPRLW
+29 ELWWPGDRRHPRLW

-48 APASSGAADRRRA
+48 APAASDTAARRRA
-61 AEARR
+61 AEASR

-81 ADERRGSADPG
+81 ADERREGATAG
-92 PDLVLTAAGSAL
+92 PDLVLTADGSAL

-110 IIARVLR
+110 VVARVLR
-117 GDLAAEAVTPLA
+117 GDLAPEAVTPLA
-129 GPLAPAPHLDEETR
+129 GPLPLDLRLDEETR

-162 RVAVPVPARDRPPYT
+162 RVAVPVPARGRPPYA

-200 LATEPAAPAPG
+200 LATEPVAPADG
-211 EEPPSLELAAG
+211 EELPPLELVAG
-222 NGPAVLPTGTGSLPV
+222 DGPAVLPTGPGSLPA
-237 PAHHVERIRR
+237 PAHQVEGIRE
-247 QLLHSPPTTPLSR
+247 QLLTTTPNAPLAL
-260 LNPLGRAESAEHVSL
+260 LNPLSEAESTERLTL
-275 GACPVRPAAPGRI
+275 GSSPKAPEAPRI
-288 DDAFAAQVAA
+288 DEAFAAQVAA
-298 RPDAPALT
+298 RPEAPALT
-306 AGATTL
+306 AGSTTL
-312 SYAELDRRAEVLAD
+312 SYAELDARAEALAD

-353 LAVLKAGA
+353 LAVLKADA
-361 VHVPLDPEHP
+361 VHVPLDPEYP

-384 RLTIGDPALLVG
+384 RLIVEDPAPLIG
-396 HPPRAAA
+396 HPPRPAA
-403 PRGRPGSPAYVV
+403 PGGEPGSPAYVI

-429 PHANV
+429 PHGNV
-434 TALVDAVREDFGL
+434 TALVGAVREDFGL

-484 TSRSPEDFHALL
+484 TTRSPEDFHALL
-496 VRERV
+496 VREGV

-514 AAADRAAGTHPVPRL
+514 AAADRAAKETVDARL

-536 LDTRPLM
+536 LDARPLL

-595 RVLDPHGRPV
+595 RVLDAHGRPV

-619 VALGYLHR
+619 VALGYLNR
-627 PSLTAERFVP
+627 PALTAERFVP
-637 DPLDPT
+637 DPLDPA

-664 LGRIDDQVK
+664 LGRIDDQVQ

-698 VTVSGG
+698 VTVTG
-704 GVGDAA
+704 GDAGDPA

-716 YVVRAPGAGED
+716 YVVPAPGSGE
-727 AGAVRKRAA
+727 GPGPVRERAA

-756 TANGKLDPGRLPAPG
+756 TANGKLDPARLPAPG
-771 TRTAGPVT
+771 TRRDPVT
-779 APAAAPASAPASR
+779 TPAPAAAPHE
-792 TTSASVPASA
+792 
-802 SGTASASP
+802 
-810 SPTTSASVAA
+810 
-820 TASPS
+820 
-825 PPASHDASG
+825 ASHEAG
-834 VGSPAAALAA
+834 PAAALAA
-844 IWRDVLGVEAIGP
+844 IWCDVLGVEAIGP

-881 GLPGIPLRQLYL
+881 GLPGVPLRQLYL
-893 TPTLGALCEALALR
+893 TPTLGALSEALAR
-907 T
+907 KKT

>member
-1 MPSAQHSL
+1 MPPAHHSL
-9 TVRLSPT
+9 TVRLPPA
-16 TTDAALAASLTAA
+16 TTDAALAAALTAA
-29 SGLWWPGGRHPRLW
+29 AGLWWPGDRSRPRLW

-48 APASSGAADRRRA
+48 APSASGTAAGRRA
-61 AEARR
+61 AEAGR

-81 ADERRGSADPG
+81 ADERRERAAEG

-110 IIARVLR
+110 LVARVLR
-117 GDLAAEAVTPLA
+117 GDLAPGAVAPLA
-129 GPLAPAPHLDEETR
+129 GPLPLDLRLDEETR

-155 YEGASAV
+155 YEGAATV
-162 RVAVPVPARDRPPYT
+162 RVAVPVPARDRPPYA
-177 LGALDGYAVFAAD
+177 LGALDGYAVFPAD
-190 LSPGRTVAEL
+190 LSPGRTVADL
-200 LATEPAAPAPG
+200 LATEPVAPAEG
-211 EEPPSLELAAG
+211 EEPPAAELVASDG
-222 NGPAVLPTGTGSLPV
+222 IGPATLPTGPGSLPV
-237 PAHHVERIRR
+237 PAHQVAHVRR
-247 QLLHSPPTTPLSR
+247 QLLTSPPNTPLSR
-260 LNPLGRAESAEHVSL
+260 VDPLSEAESAEQLTL
-275 GACPVRPAAPGRI
+275 GARPEDPASLRI

-306 AGATTL
+306 AGSTTL
-312 SYAELDRRAEVLAD
+312 SYAELDARAEVLAD

-353 LAVLKAGA
+353 LAVLKADA

-384 RLTIGDPALLVG
+384 RLTVGDPAALTG
-396 HPPRAAA
+396 HPPRPAA
-403 PRGRPGSPAYVV
+403 PRGKPGSPAYVI
-415 HTSGSTGRPKGVVV
+415 HTSGSTGRPKGVLV

-484 TSRSPEDFHALL
+484 TTRSPEEFHALL

-514 AAADRAAGTHPVPRL
+514 AAADRAAPDPVGVRL

-536 LDTRPLM
+536 LDARPLL

-576 REALAGSRSV
+576 RDALAGSRSV

-605 PPGAPGEIVVGGAG
+605 PAGAPGEIVVGGAG
-619 VALGYLHR
+619 VALGYLNG
-627 PSLTAERFVP
+627 PALTAERFVP
-637 DPLDPT
+637 DPLDPA

-686 VLLEDPAVSAAA
+686 VLLEDPVVSAAA
-698 VTVSGG
+698 VTVTGG
-704 GVGDAA
+704 DGNDAA

-716 YVVRAPGAGED
+716 YVVPAPGSGED
-727 AGAVRKRAA
+727 PGPVRERAA
-736 RLLPPHMVPA
+736 RLLPAHMVPA
-746 TVTVLPALPL
+746 TVTVLSALPL
-756 TANGKLDPGRLPAPG
+756 TANGKLDPARLPAPG
-771 TRTAGPVT
+771 TRRRPV
-779 APAAAPASAPASR
+779 AAPARPVAAPAP
-792 TTSASVPASA
+792 TPA
-802 SGTASASP
+802 
-810 SPTTSASVAA
+810 
-820 TASPS
+820 
-825 PPASHDASG
+825 PAPG
-834 VGSPAAALAA
+834 ETSPAAALAA
-844 IWRDVLGVEAIGP
+844 IWCDVLGVEAVGP

-881 GLPGIPLRQLYL
+881 GLPAVPLRQLYL
-893 TPTLGALCEALALR
+893 TPTLGALSEALALKA
-907 T
+907 

>member
-1 MPSAQHSL
+1 MPPAQHSL
-9 TVRLSPT
+9 TVRLPSA
-16 TTDAALAASLTAA
+16 TTDAALAAALAA
-29 SGLWWPGGRHPRLW
+29 AAGLWWPGDHRRPRLW

-48 APASSGAADRRRA
+48 APAVSGTAAGRRA

-66 PVASGHRL
+66 PVAPGHRL

-81 ADERRGSADPG
+81 ADERREEVAAG

-104 DARSLR
+104 DTRSLR
-110 IIARVLR
+110 LVARVLR
-117 GDLAAEAVTPLA
+117 GDLAPDAVTPLA
-129 GPLAPAPHLDEETR
+129 GPLPLDLRLDEETR

-155 YEGASAV
+155 YEGAAAV
-162 RVAVPVPARDRPPYT
+162 RVAVPVPARDRPPYA

-200 LATEPAAPAPG
+200 LATEPVAPSEG
-211 EEPPSLELAAG
+211 EEPPLSELVAG
-222 NGPAVLPTGTGSLPV
+222 DGIGPATLPAAPGALPV
-237 PAHHVERIRR
+237 PAHQVQRVRQ
-247 QLLHSPPTTPLSR
+247 QLLTSPPDTPLSR
-260 LNPLGRAESAEHVSL
+260 LNPLSEAESAEQRAF
-275 GACPVRPAAPGRI
+275 GAPLDAPASPLRI
-288 DDAFAAQVAA
+288 DDAFAAQAAA

-306 AGATTL
+306 AGSTTL
-312 SYAELDRRAEVLAD
+312 SYAELNCRAEVLAD

-353 LAVLKAGA
+353 LAVLKADA

-384 RLTIGDPALLVG
+384 RLTVEDPAALTG
-396 HPPRAAA
+396 HPPRPAAS
-403 PRGRPGSPAYVV
+403 RGEPGSPAYVI
-415 HTSGSTGRPKGVVV
+415 HTSGSTGRPKGVLV

-484 TSRSPEDFHALL
+484 TTRSPEDFHALL

-514 AAADRAAGTHPVPRL
+514 AAADRVAQEAVDVRL

-536 LDTRPLM
+536 LDARPLL

-576 REALAGSRSV
+576 RVALAGSRSV

-595 RVLDPHGRPV
+595 RVLDAHGSPV

-619 VALGYLHR
+619 VALGYLNR
-627 PSLTAERFVP
+627 PALTAERFVP
-637 DPLDPT
+637 DPLDPA

-704 GVGDAA
+704 DGDDAA

-716 YVVRAPGAGED
+716 YVVPAPGSDEAPGP
-727 AGAVRKRAA
+727 VRERAA
-736 RLLPPHMVPA
+736 RLLPAHMVPA
-746 TVTVLPALPL
+746 TVTVLSALPL
-756 TANGKLDPGRLPAPG
+756 TANGKLDPARLPAPG
-771 TRTAGPVT
+771 TRRDPVT
-779 APAAAPASAPASR
+779 APASPHAA
-792 TTSASVPASA
+792 
-802 SGTASASP
+802 
-810 SPTTSASVAA
+810 
-820 TASPS
+820 
-825 PPASHDASG
+825 
-834 VGSPAAALAA
+834 SPAAALAA
-844 IWRDVLGVEAIGP
+844 VWCDVLGVEAIGP

-893 TPTLGALCEALALR
+893 TPTLGALSEALALEA
-907 T
+907 